1 MNKMTT
7 LIAAFGISMSAPAQS
22 YDKLWQE
29 AKAHVD
35 NDLSKSAIEVV
46 NKIQQKAVAEGNDA
60 QLLRA
65 MLTQRMLGAELS
77 ADSVA
82 PWLQRM
88 EVALAAETKPAM
100 QALWHVALAKCYEGT
115 NYGQVLVI
123 DGKALAYDALQQRAK
138 AHYEASLANP
148 DALADARVDNYLPLF
163 TTHEG
168 SACYHNDL
176 LHVVLND
183 YCESGV
189 TKQGDKQAWTEKVA
203 AFYKA
208 RHANDAALLLS
219 LRALEQRYENASVKG
234 RIEHNAYY
242 KALCQLT
249 DEYAGA
255 DSCVKIYEAMVA
267 LQANYMQED
276 GPYAAHNDSVL
287 MAQAEKGISISKK
300 GNAAN
305 ELRNFVARMTAPAVY
320 ADGLQRVCY
329 PGSQLALAF
338 RTRHLREAELRLT
351 RLPKSAAELH
361 AADNDALRALAK
373 KAGSG
378 ACTITRL
385 QLTGQTAPYAW
396 RTDSVRFEVPSV
408 PGVYYV
414 ELVGDGRVLEGST
427 MAVSSLSAVRFATPG
442 GKTRITMVD
451 SQTGRPVTGVQL
463 TAYRYDNRSNKLRQ
477 IRTYATDA
485 EGNVSLQT
493 DVNRYDATLYAATT
507 ATDAASPLFNI
518 NNIRYYDTQRQ
529 WAETRVQLY
538 TDRAIYRPG
547 QKVAF
552 SAVAFT
558 REGDVHRVRPA
569 LQLKATLRNANG
581 KVVDTLLVQT
591 DAFGTASGE
600 FNLPQ
605 ACLLGRFSIS
615 VDNRSVSGRN
625 YFRVEAYK
633 RPTFTATTQPVK
645 TAYALGDS
653 VTVEGEAKTYS
664 GVAVADARVQY
675 TVRRTA
681 WFFYNDDEMAP
692 QSGETT
698 TDAEGRFKLPVL
710 LESPENEADAAL
722 PRYNRYAYVVDYTVT
737 APNGETAQGSAT
749 LSVATRK
756 AWLEVSAPQTIY
768 RRQGAALPTFGIRQ
782 LNAQGENM
790 AAKGTFV
797 LRRGG
802 AEVARGAFVTSEP
815 LAISQLAQLPSAQY
829 TLSVQTAEAAA
840 DTVTFTL
847 LCDTDTT
854 PVVANQPFF
863 FYKETTND
871 GAAARMVVGS
881 TEKDACLFYD
891 VVAGNRVV
899 ESRRIMLNNELL
911 HLTFDYKEAYGDGAV
926 LCLAMVRHG
935 QLYEESVSVE
945 KPKPD
950 KRLLLHWTSFRSR
963 LTPGQ
968 QEEWRVQITR
978 PDGTPADAQMM
989 ACLYD
994 ASLDALVKNT
1004 WADYAVNFYRYL
1016 PSPLWQT
1023 NWTVRGLALYG
1034 VYDYKR
1040 LSVPDVQYSRWRND
1054 LFNYERVYELAGI
1067 RPRRMRT
1074 MAALEGRVLGCDG
1087 LRVSGRMRTM
1097 AALEVDKPMMM
1108 LAKANV
1114 ATDMYDAGAAE
1125 SASSNQKKEAAG
1137 GAPQPLQTAA
1147 PRTNF
1152 AETAYFRPALR
1163 TNSKGEVVMA
1173 FTLPES
1179 MTQWNFAALAHD
1191 RDMNHGRLDT
1201 TVVARKDFMVEPA
1214 LPRFLRQGDTTDLPV
1229 KVTNLSDKA
1238 VSATLTLTLGDAVN
1252 GQLHHKADAKVTL
1265 APGESQVYTFPY
1277 QAKGNEGVM
1286 VCRAMAQ
1293 GKGFADGEEHYLPV
1307 LTNEVQVTRTLPF
1320 SQTKAGVLTLRTD
1333 TLFNVEGASHRA
1345 LSVEVS
1351 SNPTWYAVTA
1361 LPALQGTDGCISAN
1375 DWATRFYA
1383 MAIGQ
1388 QVVRDNPE
1396 IKALASGSSTAEL
1409 DALAKLKAEGLT
1421 DLTPWLQQGT
1431 AEQERAEALR
1441 QMFDAELTAARMA
1454 TAIDKLKTLQ
1464 QADGAYSWYPGMGGN
1479 AYTTLEVAILL
1490 ARVEN
1495 LTSCQQ
1501 GHRQLAQAMDWLKQY
1516 IAGVVR
1522 EMKRAEKETGHKV
1535 LPGELTMRYLY
1546 LLTLTGDK
1554 LDDNASYLVA
1564 RAALQNQEFTM
1575 YGKAVA
1581 VQVMAHYG
1589 KKAEAELL
1597 LKSLLEHTVTK
1608 DSMGRWFDTPRA
1620 EWSWRSYR
1628 IPTQC
1633 MAIEALHTLGH
1644 EMAADEMRLWLL
1656 QAKRT
1661 QMWET
1666 SRASADAV
1674 YALLATGG
1682 KQQGVM
1688 PLAEKTPVYYTLYN
1702 HNKVVGFN
1710 AKSQSSMPQTVGYFK
1725 QTYTDVSATGATTVR
1740 LDKRTEGLSWGS
1752 VYATFSAPASHVPT
1766 EGKGLLLTRKFEV
1779 KRAGEWVAVNGTTTL
1794 TKGDRVRQ
1802 VFTITADRDYDF
1814 VALSASRPA
1823 CLQPAQPLSGYAW
1836 NMALPAYR
1844 AVHDAT
1850 TDYFVE
1856 KVRKGTHQFAEEL
1869 FVDRTGQFATGVA
1882 TVSCVYAPEF
1892 CGTAGEVK
1900 LITH

>member
-7 LIAAFGISMSAPAQS
+7 LIAAFGISMGASAQS

-35 NDLSKSAIEVV
+35 NDLPKSAIEVV

-60 QLLRA
+60 QLLRV

-88 EVALAAETKPAM
+88 EAALAAETKPAM

-123 DGKALAYDALQQRAK
+123 DGKTLAYDALQQRAK
-138 AHYEASLANP
+138 AHYEASLTNL

-163 TTHEG
+163 TKHEG

-189 TKQGDKQAWTEKVA
+189 TKQGDKQAWTEKIA

-219 LRALEQRYENASVKG
+219 LRALQQRYENASVKG

-255 DSCVKIYEAMVA
+255 GSCVKIYEVMVA

-287 MAQAEKGISISKK
+287 MAQAEKGISLSKK
-300 GNAAN
+300 GNVAN

-329 PGSQLALAF
+329 PGSQLTLAF
-338 RTRHLREAELRLT
+338 RTRHLREAELRVT

-361 AADNDALRALAK
+361 AADNDALKALAK
-373 KAGSG
+373 KAGSD

-396 RTDSVRFEVPSV
+396 RTDSVRFEVPNV
-408 PGVYYV
+408 PGIYYV
-414 ELVGDGRVLEGST
+414 ELVGDGKVLEGST

-493 DVNRYDATLYAATT
+493 DVNHYDATLYAATT

-518 NNIRYYDTQRQ
+518 NDIRYYDTQRQ

-547 QKVAF
+547 QRVAF

-600 FNLPQ
+600 FALPQ
-605 ACLLGRFSIS
+605 ACLPGRFSIS

-645 TAYALGDS
+645 AAYALGDS

-749 LSVATRK
+749 LNVATRK

-802 AEVARGAFVTSEP
+802 AEIARGAFDTNEP

-847 LCDTDTT
+847 LRDTDTT

-863 FYKETTND
+863 FYKETAND
-871 GAAARMVVGS
+871 GAVARIVVGS

-1004 WADYAVNFYRYL
+1004 WANYAVNFYRNL

-1054 LFNYERVYELAGI
+1054 LFNYERVYDLAGI
-1067 RPRRMRT
+1067 RPR
-1074 MAALEGRVLGCDG
+1074 
-1087 LRVSGRMRTM
+1087 RMRTM

-1163 TNSKGEVVMA
+1163 TNSQGEVVMA

-1265 APGESQVYTFPY
+1265 APGESRVYTFPY

-1421 DLTPWLQQGT
+1421 DLTPWLQQGA

-1464 QADGAYSWYPGMGGN
+1464 QADGAFSWYPGMGGN

-1501 GHRQLAQAMDWLKQY
+1501 GHRQLAQAVDWLKQY

-1522 EMKRAEKETGHKV
+1522 EMKRVEKETGHKV

-1564 RAALQNQEFTM
+1564 RAALQNKEFTM

-1725 QTYTDVSATGATTVR
+1725 QTYTDASATGATTVR
-1740 LDKRTEGLSWGS
+1740 LDKRADGLSWGS

-1779 KRAGEWVAVNGTTTL
+1779 KRAGEWVTVNGTTTL
-1794 TKGDRVRQ
+1794 AKGDRVRQ

-1844 AVHDAT
+1844 AVHDAA

>member
-7 LIAAFGISMSAPAQS
+7 LIAAFGISMGAPAQS

-35 NDLSKSAIEVV
+35 NDLPKSAIEVV
-46 NKIQQKAVAEGNDA
+46 NKIQQKAVTEGNDA

-123 DGKALAYDALQQRAK
+123 DGNTLTHDAQQQRAK
-138 AHYEASLANP
+138 THYEASLTNL

-189 TKQGDKQAWTEKVA
+189 TKQGDKQAWTEKIA

-208 RHANDAALLLS
+208 RHSNDAALLLS

-255 DSCVKIYEAMVA
+255 GSCVKIYEAMVT
-267 LQANYMQED
+267 LQANYVQDD

-287 MAQAEKGISISKK
+287 MAQAEKGISLSKK

-305 ELRNFVARMTAPAVY
+305 ELRNFVARMTAPAVC

-338 RTRHLREAELRLT
+338 RTRHLRVAELRLT

-361 AADNDALRALAK
+361 AADNDALKALAK
-373 KAGSG
+373 KAGSD
-378 ACTITRL
+378 ACTIARL

-396 RTDSVRFEVPSV
+396 RTDSVRFEVPNV

-463 TAYRYDNRSNKLRQ
+463 TAYRYDNRSHKLRQ

-493 DVNRYDATLYAATT
+493 DVNHYDATLYAATT

-600 FNLPQ
+600 FKLSQTCLP
-605 ACLLGRFSIS
+605 GRFSIS

-645 TAYALGDS
+645 AAYALGDS

-749 LSVATRK
+749 LNVATRK

-790 AAKGTFV
+790 PAKGTFV

-802 AEVARGAFVTSEP
+802 AEVARGAFDTNEP
-815 LAISQLAQLPSAQY
+815 LVISQLAQLPSAQY

-847 LCDTDTT
+847 LRDTDTT

-863 FYKETTND
+863 FYKETAND
-871 GAAARMVVGS
+871 GAAARIVVGS

-899 ESRRIMLNNELL
+899 ESRRIMFNNELL

-945 KPKPD
+945 RPKPD

-1054 LFNYERVYELAGI
+1054 LFNYERVYELADI
-1067 RPRRMRT
+1067 RPR
-1074 MAALEGRVLGCDG
+1074 
-1087 LRVSGRMRTM
+1087 RMRTM

-1229 KVTNLSDKA
+1229 KVTNLSGKA

-1252 GQLHHKADAKVTL
+1252 GQLHHKADAKVML
-1265 APGESQVYTFPY
+1265 APGESRVYTFPY
-1277 QAKGNEGVM
+1277 QAKGDEGVM

-1383 MAIGQ
+1383 LAIGQ
-1388 QVVRDNPE
+1388 QVVHDNPE
-1396 IKALASGSSTAEL
+1396 IKALASGGSTAEL

-1441 QMFDAELTAARMA
+1441 QMFDAELTAARMT

-1522 EMKRAEKETGHKV
+1522 EMKRVEKETGHKV
-1535 LPGELTMRYLY
+1535 LPGELAMRYLY

-1564 RAALQNQEFTM
+1564 RAALQNQKFTM
-1575 YGKAVA
+1575 YGKAMA

-1725 QTYTDVSATGATTVR
+1725 QTYTDASATGATTVR
-1740 LDKRTEGLSWGS
+1740 LDKRTDGLSWGS
-1752 VYATFSAPASHVPT
+1752 VYATFSAPASRVLT

-1779 KRAGEWVAVNGTTTL
+1779 KRAGEWVAVNGTTAL
-1794 TKGDRVRQ
+1794 AKGDRVRQ

-1900 LITH
+1900 LIAH

>member
-1 MNKMTT
+1 MNKITT
-7 LIAAFGISMSAPAQS
+7 LIAAFGISMGASAQS

-35 NDLSKSAIEVV
+35 NDLPKSAIEVV

-60 QLLRA
+60 QLLRV

-88 EVALAAETKPAM
+88 EAALAAETKPAM

-123 DGKALAYDALQQRAK
+123 DGNTLAYDALQQRAK
-138 AHYEASLANP
+138 THYEASLANP
-148 DALADARVDNYLPLF
+148 EALADARVDNYLPLF

-189 TKQGDKQAWTEKVA
+189 TKQGDKLAWTEKVA

-249 DEYAGA
+249 DEYAGVG
-255 DSCVKIYEAMVA
+255 SCVKVYEAMVA
-267 LQANYMQED
+267 LQANYVQEY

-287 MAQAEKGISISKK
+287 VAQAEKGISLSKK
-300 GNAAN
+300 GTAAN

-338 RTRHLREAELRLT
+338 RTRHLREAELRVT

-361 AADNDALRALAK
+361 AADNDALKALAK
-373 KAGSG
+373 KAGSD

-396 RTDSVRFEVPSV
+396 RTDSVRFEVPNV

-463 TAYRYDNRSNKLRQ
+463 TAYRYDNRSHKLRQ
-477 IRTYATDA
+477 IRTYATDV
-485 EGNVSLQT
+485 EGNVSVQT

-518 NNIRYYDTQRQ
+518 NNIRYYDTRQQR
-529 WAETRVQLY
+529 AETRVQLY

-552 SAVAFT
+552 SALAFT
-558 REGDVHRVRPA
+558 RQGDVHQVQSA

-600 FNLPQ
+600 FALPQ
-605 ACLLGRFSIS
+605 ACLPGRFSIS
-615 VDNRSVSGRN
+615 VDNGSVSGRN

-633 RPTFTATTQPVK
+633 RPTFTATTQPVRA
-645 TAYALGDS
+645 AYALGDS

-681 WFFYNDDEMAP
+681 WFFYNDDEMTP

-722 PRYNRYAYVVDYTVT
+722 PRYNRYAYVVDYTVA

-756 AWLEVSAPQTIY
+756 AWLEVSAPQIIY

-802 AEVARGAFVTSEP
+802 AEVVRGAFDTNEP

-847 LCDTDTT
+847 LRDTDTT

-863 FYKETTND
+863 FYKETVND

-891 VVAGNRVV
+891 VVTGNRVV

-926 LCLAMVRHG
+926 LCLAVVRHG
-935 QLYEESVSVE
+935 QLYKESVSVE

-994 ASLDALVKNT
+994 ASLDALAKST

-1023 NWTVRGLALYG
+1023 NWNVHSMALYG

-1040 LSVPDVQYSRWRND
+1040 LSVPDVQYSRWRSD

-1074 MAALEGRVLGCDG
+1074 MTTLAVADTV
-1087 LRVSGRMRTM
+1087 
-1097 AALEVDKPMMM
+1097 MMS
-1108 LAKANV
+1108 AKANV

-1125 SASSNQKKEAAG
+1125 SASNNQKNEAAG
-1137 GAPQPLQTAA
+1137 GAPQPLQTAV

-1191 RDMNHGRLDT
+1191 RDMNHGWLDT

-1229 KVTNLSDKA
+1229 KVTNLSGKA
-1238 VSATLTLTLGDAVN
+1238 VSATLTLTLGDALN

-1265 APGESQVYTFPY
+1265 APGESRVYTFPY

-1293 GKGFADGEEHYLPV
+1293 GKDFADGEEHYLPV

-1361 LPALQGTDGCISAN
+1361 LPALQGTDDCISAN
-1375 DWATRFYA
+1375 DWVTRFYA

-1409 DALAKLKAEGLT
+1409 DALTKLKAEGLT

-1479 AYTTLEVAILL
+1479 VYTTLEVATLL

-1516 IAGVVR
+1516 MASVAR
-1522 EMKRAEKETGHKV
+1522 EMKRVEKESGHKV
-1535 LPGELTMRYLY
+1535 VPGELAMRYLY
-1546 LLTLTGDK
+1546 LLTLTGDR

-1564 RAALQNQEFTM
+1564 RATLLNKELTM

-1589 KKAEAELL
+1589 KKAEAELA

-1725 QTYTDVSATGATTVR
+1725 QTYTDASATGATTVR
-1740 LDKRTEGLSWGS
+1740 LDKRTDGLSWGS
-1752 VYATFSAPASHVPT
+1752 VYATFSALASRVST

-1814 VALSASRPA
+1814 VALTASRPA

-1844 AVHDAT
+1844 AVHDAA

-1856 KVRKGTHQFAEEL
+1856 KLRKGTHQFAEEL

>member
-1 MNKMTT
+1 MNKITT
-7 LIAAFGISMSAPAQS
+7 LIAAFGISMGASAQS

-35 NDLSKSAIEVV
+35 NDLPKSAIEVV

-60 QLLRA
+60 QLLRV

-82 PWLQRM
+82 PCLQRM
-88 EVALAAETKPAM
+88 EAALAAETKPAM

-123 DGKALAYDALQQRAK
+123 DGNTLAYDALQQRAK
-138 AHYEASLANP
+138 AHYEASLANL

-163 TTHEG
+163 AKHEG

-189 TKQGDKQAWTEKVA
+189 TKQGDKQAWTEKIA

-267 LQANYMQED
+267 LQANYVQDD
-276 GPYAAHNDSVL
+276 GPYAAHNDRVL
-287 MAQAEKGISISKK
+287 MAQAEKGISLSKK
-300 GNAAN
+300 GNVAN
-305 ELRNFVARMTAPAVY
+305 ELRNFVARMTTPAVS

-329 PGSQLALAF
+329 PGSQLTLAF
-338 RTRHLREAELRLT
+338 RTRHLREAELRVT

-361 AADNDALRALAK
+361 AADNDVLKALAK

-385 QLTGQTAPYAW
+385 QLTGQAAPYAW
-396 RTDSVRFEVPSV
+396 RTDSVRFEVPNV

-414 ELVGDGRVLEGST
+414 ELVGDGKVLEGST

-463 TAYRYDNRSNKLRQ
+463 TAYRYDNRSCKLRQ

-507 ATDAASPLFNI
+507 ATDAASPLFSI

-605 ACLLGRFSIS
+605 ACLPGRFSIS

-749 LSVATRK
+749 LNVATRK

-802 AEVARGAFVTSEP
+802 AEVARGAFDTNEP

-829 TLSVQTAEAAA
+829 TLSVQSAEAAA

-847 LCDTDTT
+847 LRDTDTT

-863 FYKETTND
+863 FYKETAND
-871 GAAARMVVGS
+871 GAAARIVVGS

-891 VVAGNRVV
+891 VVAGNRVM

-945 KPKPD
+945 RPKPD

-1023 NWTVRGLALYG
+1023 NWTVHGLALYG

-1054 LFNYERVYELAGI
+1054 LFNYERVYDLAGI
-1067 RPRRMRT
+1067 RPR
-1074 MAALEGRVLGCDG
+1074 
-1087 LRVSGRMRTM
+1087 RMRTM

-1137 GAPQPLQTAA
+1137 SAPQPLQTAA

-1388 QVVRDNPE
+1388 QVVHDNPE
-1396 IKALASGSSTAEL
+1396 IKALASGGSTAEL

-1421 DLTPWLQQGT
+1421 DLTPWLQQST

-1479 AYTTLEVAILL
+1479 AYTTLEVATLL

-1501 GHRQLAQAMDWLKQY
+1501 GHRQLVQAMDWLKRY
-1516 IAGVVR
+1516 MAGVVR
-1522 EMKRAEKETGHKV
+1522 EMKRVEKETGHKV
-1535 LPGELTMRYLY
+1535 LPGELAMRYLY

-1644 EMAADEMRLWLL
+1644 DKAADEMRLWLL

-1674 YALLATGG
+1674 YALFATGG

-1725 QTYTDVSATGATTVR
+1725 QTYTDASATGATTVR
-1740 LDKRTEGLSWGS
+1740 LDKRTDGLSWGS
-1752 VYATFSAPASHVPT
+1752 VYATFSATASCVPT
-1766 EGKGLLLTRKFEV
+1766 EGKGLLLTRNFEV
-1779 KRAGEWVAVNGTTTL
+1779 KRGGEWVAVNGTTTL
-1794 TKGDRVRQ
+1794 AKGDRVRQ
-1802 VFTITADRDYDF
+1802 VFTLTADRDYDF
-1814 VALSASRPA
+1814 VALTASRPA

-1856 KVRKGTHQFAEEL
+1856 KVRKGTHQFAEES

-1900 LITH
+1900 LIAH

>member
-1 MNKMTT
+1 MNKIAT
-7 LIAAFGISMSAPAQS
+7 LIAAFGISMGAPAQS

-35 NDLSKSAIEVV
+35 NDLPKSAIEVV
-46 NKIQQKAVAEGNDA
+46 NKIQQKAVAEGNDV
-60 QLLRA
+60 QLLRV

-123 DGKALAYDALQQRAK
+123 DGNTLAYDALQQRAK
-138 AHYEASLANP
+138 AHYEASLANL

-163 TTHEG
+163 TKHEG

-189 TKQGDKQAWTEKVA
+189 TKQGNKLAWTEKIA

-255 DSCVKIYEAMVA
+255 GSCVKIYEAMVA
-267 LQANYMQED
+267 LQANYVQDD

-287 MAQAEKGISISKK
+287 MAQAEKGISLSKK

-305 ELRNFVARMTAPAVY
+305 ELRNFVARMTAPAVC

-338 RTRHLREAELRLT
+338 RTRHLRVAELRVT

-361 AADNDALRALAK
+361 AADNDALKALAK
-373 KAGSG
+373 KAGSD

-396 RTDSVRFEVPSV
+396 RTDSVRFEVPNV

-463 TAYRYDNRSNKLRQ
+463 TAYRYDNRSCKLRQ

-538 TDRAIYRPG
+538 IDRAIYRPG

-552 SAVAFT
+552 SAVTFT

-605 ACLLGRFSIS
+605 ACLPGRFSIS
-615 VDNRSVSGRN
+615 VDNRSVSGRT

-645 TAYALGDS
+645 AAYALGDS

-749 LSVATRK
+749 LNVATRK

-802 AEVARGAFVTSEP
+802 AEVARGAFDTNEP
-815 LAISQLAQLPSAQY
+815 LVISQLAQLPSAQY

-847 LCDTDTT
+847 LRDTDTT

-863 FYKETTND
+863 FYKETAND

-994 ASLDALVKNT
+994 ASLDALAKST
-1004 WADYAVNFYRYL
+1004 WPDYAVNFYRYL
-1016 PSPLWQT
+1016 PSLLWQT
-1023 NWTVRGLALYG
+1023 NWNVRGLALYG

-1054 LFNYERVYELAGI
+1054 LFNYERVYDLAGI
-1067 RPRRMRT
+1067 RPR
-1074 MAALEGRVLGCDG
+1074 
-1087 LRVSGRMRTM
+1087 RMRTM

-1307 LTNEVQVTRTLPF
+1307 LANEVQVTRTLPF

-1388 QVVRDNPE
+1388 QVVHDNPE

-1522 EMKRAEKETGHKV
+1522 EMKRVEKETGHKV

-1564 RAALQNQEFTM
+1564 RATLLNKELTM

-1589 KKAEAELL
+1589 KKAEAELA
-1597 LKSLLEHTVTK
+1597 LKSLLEHTVTREN
-1608 DSMGRWFDTPRA
+1608 MGRWFDTPRA

-1644 EMAADEMRLWLL
+1644 DKAADEMRLWLL

-1725 QTYTDVSATGATTVR
+1725 QTYTDASATGATTVR
-1740 LDKRTEGLSWGS
+1740 LDKRTDGLSWGS
-1752 VYATFSAPASHVPT
+1752 VYATFSAPASRVPT

-1779 KRAGEWVAVNGTTTL
+1779 KRGGEWVAVNGTTTL
-1794 TKGDRVRQ
+1794 AKGDRVRQ
-1802 VFTITADRDYDF
+1802 VFTLTADRDYDF

>member
-1 MNKMTT
+1 MNKITT
-7 LIAAFGISMSAPAQS
+7 LIAAFGISMGASAQS

-35 NDLSKSAIEVV
+35 NDLPKSAIEVV
-46 NKIQQKAVAEGNDA
+46 NKIQQKAVVEGNDA

-88 EVALAAETKPAM
+88 EVVLAAETKPAM

-123 DGKALAYDALQQRAK
+123 DGKTLAYDALQQRAK

-189 TKQGDKQAWTEKVA
+189 TKQGDKQAWTEKIA

-219 LRALEQRYENASVKG
+219 LRALQQRYENASVKG

-255 DSCVKIYEAMVA
+255 GSCVKIYEAMVA
-267 LQANYMQED
+267 LQANYVQDD

-287 MAQAEKGISISKK
+287 MAQAEKGISLSKK

-320 ADGLQRVCY
+320 ADGLQHVCY

-338 RTRHLREAELRLT
+338 RTRHLREAELRVT

-361 AADNDALRALAK
+361 AADNDALKALAK
-373 KAGSG
+373 KAGSD

-396 RTDSVRFEVPSV
+396 RTDSVRFEVLNV

-414 ELVGDGRVLEGST
+414 ELVGDGRVLESST
-427 MAVSSLSAVRFATPG
+427 MAVSSLSAVCFATPG

-463 TAYRYDNRSNKLRQ
+463 TAYRYDNRSHKLRQ

-600 FNLPQ
+600 FALPQ
-605 ACLLGRFSIS
+605 TCLPGRFSIS
-615 VDNRSVSGRN
+615 VDSRSVSGRN

-710 LESPENEADAAL
+710 LESPENETNAAL

-749 LSVATRK
+749 LNVATRK

-797 LRRGG
+797 LRKGG
-802 AEVARGAFVTSEP
+802 AEVARGAFDTNEP

-847 LCDTDTT
+847 LRDTDTT

-863 FYKETTND
+863 FYKETAND

-1004 WADYAVNFYRYL
+1004 WADYAVNFYRNL

-1023 NWTVRGLALYG
+1023 NWTVHSLALYG

-1040 LSVPDVQYSRWRND
+1040 LSVPDVQYSRWRSD
-1054 LFNYERVYELAGI
+1054 LFNYERVYDLAGI
-1067 RPRRMRT
+1067 RPR
-1074 MAALEGRVLGCDG
+1074 
-1087 LRVSGRMRTM
+1087 RMRTM

-1137 GAPQPLQTAA
+1137 GASQPLQTAV

-1179 MTQWNFAALAHD
+1179 MTQWNFVALAHD

-1265 APGESQVYTFPY
+1265 APGESRVYTFPY
-1277 QAKGNEGVM
+1277 QAKGDEGVM

-1383 MAIGQ
+1383 LAIGQ
-1388 QVVRDNPE
+1388 QVVHDNPE
-1396 IKALASGSSTAEL
+1396 IKALASCSSTAEL

-1421 DLTPWLQQGT
+1421 DLTPWLQQGA

-1454 TAIDKLKTLQ
+1454 TAIDKLRTLQ

-1522 EMKRAEKETGHKV
+1522 EMKRVEKETGHKV
-1535 LPGELTMRYLY
+1535 LPGELAMRYLY

-1564 RAALQNQEFTM
+1564 RAALQNKEFTM

-1633 MAIEALHTLGH
+1633 MAIEALHALGH

-1725 QTYTDVSATGATTVR
+1725 QTYTDASATGATTVR
-1740 LDKRTEGLSWGS
+1740 LDKRTDGLSWGS
-1752 VYATFSAPASHVPT
+1752 AYATFSAPASHVPT

-1794 TKGDRVRQ
+1794 AKGDRVRQ

-1844 AVHDAT
+1844 AVHDAA

>member
-1 MNKMTT
+1 MNKIAT
-7 LIAAFGISMSAPAQS
+7 LIAAFGISMGAPAQS

-35 NDLSKSAIEVV
+35 NDLLKSAIEVV

-60 QLLRA
+60 QLLRV
-65 MLTQRMLGAELS
+65 MLTQRMLGVELS
-77 ADSVA
+77 VDSVA

-88 EVALAAETKPAM
+88 EAALAAETKPAM

-115 NYGQVLVI
+115 SYGQVLVI
-123 DGKALAYDALQQRAK
+123 DGNTLAYDAQQQRAK
-138 AHYEASLANP
+138 THYEASLTNL
-148 DALADARVDNYLPLF
+148 DALADARVNDYLPLF

-168 SACYHNDL
+168 SVCYHNDL

-189 TKQGDKQAWTEKVA
+189 TKQGDKLAWTEKIA

-219 LRALEQRYENASVKG
+219 LRALQQRYENASVKG

-255 DSCVKIYEAMVA
+255 GSCVKIYEAMVA
-267 LQANYMQED
+267 LQANYVQDD

-287 MAQAEKGISISKK
+287 VAQAEKGISLSKK

-338 RTRHLREAELRLT
+338 RTRHLREAELRVT

-361 AADNDALRALAK
+361 AADNDVLKALAK

-385 QLTGQTAPYAW
+385 QLTGQAAPYAW
-396 RTDSVRFEVPSV
+396 RTDSVRFEVPNV

-427 MAVSSLSAVRFATPG
+427 MAVSSLSAVRFAAPG

-493 DVNRYDATLYAATT
+493 DVNHYDATLYAATT

-605 ACLLGRFSIS
+605 TCLPGRFSIS

-653 VTVEGEAKTYS
+653 VTVEGEVKTYS

-710 LESPENEADAAL
+710 LESPEDEADAAL
-722 PRYNRYAYVVDYTVT
+722 PRYNRYAYVVDYTMT

-749 LSVATRK
+749 LNVATRK

-768 RRQGAALPTFGIRQ
+768 RRQGAALPTFDIHQ

-802 AEVARGAFVTSEP
+802 AEVARGVFDTNEP

-847 LCDTDTT
+847 LRDTDTT

-863 FYKETTND
+863 FYKETVND

-950 KRLLLHWTSFRSR
+950 KRLLLRWTSFRSR

-1004 WADYAVNFYRYL
+1004 WADYAVSFYRYL

-1023 NWTVRGLALYG
+1023 NWTVHNMALYG

-1054 LFNYERVYELAGI
+1054 LFNYERVYDLAGI

-1074 MAALEGRVLGCDG
+1074 M
-1087 LRVSGRMRTM
+1087 TT
-1097 AALEVDKPMMM
+1097 LEVDKPMMM

-1114 ATDMYDAGAAE
+1114 ATDMYDAGTAE

-1252 GQLHHKADAKVTL
+1252 GQQYHKADAKVTL
-1265 APGESQVYTFPY
+1265 APGESRVYTFPY

-1383 MAIGQ
+1383 LAIGQ
-1388 QVVRDNPE
+1388 QVVHDNPE

-1441 QMFDAELTAARMA
+1441 QMFDVELTAARMA
-1454 TAIDKLKTLQ
+1454 TAIDKLRTLQ
-1464 QADGAYSWYPGMGGN
+1464 QPDGAYSWYPGMGGN

-1535 LPGELTMRYLY
+1535 LPGELAMRYLY

-1608 DSMGRWFDTPRA
+1608 DSMGRCFDTSRA

-1740 LDKRTEGLSWGS
+1740 LDKRTDGLSWGS
-1752 VYATFSAPASHVPT
+1752 VYATFSAPASRVPT

-1779 KRAGEWVAVNGTTTL
+1779 KRGGEWVAVNGTTAL
-1794 TKGDRVRQ
+1794 AKGDRVRQ

-1882 TVSCVYAPEF
+1882 TVGCVYAPEF

>member
-7 LIAAFGISMSAPAQS
+7 LIAAFGISMGAPAQS

-35 NDLSKSAIEVV
+35 NDLPKSAIEVV

-60 QLLRA
+60 QLLRV

-88 EVALAAETKPAM
+88 EAALAAETKPAM

-123 DGKALAYDALQQRAK
+123 DGKTLAYDALQQRAMT
-138 AHYEASLANP
+138 HYEASLTNL

-163 TTHEG
+163 TKHEG

-189 TKQGDKQAWTEKVA
+189 TKQGNKLAWTEKIA

-208 RHANDAALLLS
+208 CHANDAALLLS

-234 RIEHNAYY
+234 SIEHNAYY

-255 DSCVKIYEAMVA
+255 GSCVKIYEAMVA

-287 MAQAEKGISISKK
+287 VAQAEKGISLSKK

-338 RTRHLREAELRLT
+338 RTRHLREAELRVT

-361 AADNDALRALAK
+361 AADNDALKALAK
-373 KAGSG
+373 KAGSA

-385 QLTGQTAPYAW
+385 QLSGQTAPYAW
-396 RTDSVRFEVPSV
+396 RTDSVRFEVPNV

-414 ELVGDGRVLEGST
+414 ELVGDGKVLEGST

-463 TAYRYDNRSNKLRQ
+463 TAYRYDNRSHKLRQ

-538 TDRAIYRPG
+538 TDRVIYRPG

-552 SAVAFT
+552 SAVTFT

-605 ACLLGRFSIS
+605 ACLPGRFSIS

-645 TAYALGDS
+645 AAYALGDS

-698 TDAEGRFKLPVL
+698 TDAEGRFKLPVS

-749 LSVATRK
+749 LNVATRK

-790 AAKGTFV
+790 AAMGTFV
-797 LRRGG
+797 LRKGG
-802 AEVARGAFVTSEP
+802 EEVARGVFDTNEP

-847 LCDTDTT
+847 LRDTDTT
-854 PVVANQPFF
+854 PVVASQPFF
-863 FYKETTND
+863 FYKETAND

-1004 WADYAVNFYRYL
+1004 WADYAVSFYRYL

-1023 NWTVRGLALYG
+1023 NWTVHSLALYG

-1040 LSVPDVQYSRWRND
+1040 LSVPDVQYSCWRND
-1054 LFNYERVYELAGI
+1054 LFNYERVYDLAGI
-1067 RPRRMRT
+1067 RPR
-1074 MAALEGRVLGCDG
+1074 
-1087 LRVSGRMRTM
+1087 RMRTM

-1114 ATDMYDAGAAE
+1114 ATDMYDAGVAE
-1125 SASSNQKKEAAG
+1125 SASNNQKKEAAG

-1229 KVTNLSDKA
+1229 KVTNLSGKA

-1265 APGESQVYTFPY
+1265 APGESRVYTFPY

-1383 MAIGQ
+1383 LAIGQ
-1388 QVVRDNPE
+1388 QVVHDNPE
-1396 IKALASGSSTAEL
+1396 IKALASGGSTAEL

-1421 DLTPWLQQGT
+1421 DFTPWLQQGA

-1441 QMFDAELTAARMA
+1441 QMFDVELTAARMA

-1522 EMKRAEKETGHKV
+1522 EMKRVEKETGHKV
-1535 LPGELTMRYLY
+1535 LPGELAMRYLY

-1589 KKAEAELL
+1589 KKAEAELA

-1608 DSMGRWFDTPRA
+1608 ENMGRWFDTPRA

-1710 AKSQSSMPQTVGYFK
+1710 AKSQNSMPQTVGYFK
-1725 QTYTDVSATGATTVR
+1725 QTYTDASATGATTVR
-1740 LDKRTEGLSWGS
+1740 LDKRTDGLSWGS
-1752 VYATFSAPASHVPT
+1752 VYATFSAPASHVST

>member
-1 MNKMTT
+1 MNKITT
-7 LIAAFGISMSAPAQS
+7 LIAAFGISMGAPAQS

-35 NDLSKSAIEVV
+35 NDLPKSAIEVM
-46 NKIQQKAVAEGNDA
+46 NKIQQKAVAEGNDV
-60 QLLRA
+60 QLLRV

-88 EVALAAETKPAM
+88 EAALVAETKPAM

-123 DGKALAYDALQQRAK
+123 DGNTLAYDALQQRAK
-138 AHYEASLANP
+138 AHYEASLTNS
-148 DALADARVDNYLPLF
+148 DALADARVNDYLPLF

-189 TKQGDKQAWTEKVA
+189 TKQGDKQAWTEKIA

-255 DSCVKIYEAMVA
+255 GSCVKIYEAMVA
-267 LQANYMQED
+267 LQANYVQDD

-287 MAQAEKGISISKK
+287 MAQAEKGISLSKK
-300 GNAAN
+300 GQAAN
-305 ELRNFVARMTAPAVY
+305 ELRNFVARMTAPAVC

-338 RTRHLREAELRLT
+338 RTRHLRVAELRVT

-361 AADNDALRALAK
+361 AADNDALKALAK
-373 KAGSG
+373 KAGSD

-396 RTDSVRFEVPSV
+396 RTDSVRFEVPNV

-414 ELVGDGRVLEGST
+414 ELVGDGRVLESST

-463 TAYRYDNRSNKLRQ
+463 TAYCYDNRSHKLRQ

-493 DVNRYDATLYAATT
+493 DVSRYDATLYAATT

-529 WAETRVQLY
+529 WAETHVQLY
-538 TDRAIYRPG
+538 TDRVIYRPG

-552 SAVAFT
+552 SVVAFT

-605 ACLLGRFSIS
+605 ACLPGRFSIS

-645 TAYALGDS
+645 AAYALGDS

-681 WFFYNDDEMAP
+681 WFFYNDDEMTP

-698 TDAEGRFKLPVL
+698 TDAEGRFKLSVL

-768 RRQGAALPTFGIRQ
+768 RRQGAALPTFDIRQ

-802 AEVARGAFVTSEP
+802 AEVARGAFDTNEP

-840 DTVTFTL
+840 DTVSFTL
-847 LCDTDTT
+847 LRDTDTT

-863 FYKETTND
+863 FYKETAND

-935 QLYEESVSVE
+935 QLYKESVSLE

-994 ASLDALVKNT
+994 ASLDALVKST

-1023 NWTVRGLALYG
+1023 NWNVHSMALYG

-1040 LSVPDVQYSRWRND
+1040 LSVPDVQYSRWRSD

-1074 MAALEGRVLGCDG
+1074 MTTLAVAEPV
-1087 LRVSGRMRTM
+1087 
-1097 AALEVDKPMMM
+1097 MMS
-1108 LAKANV
+1108 AKVNV

-1125 SASSNQKKEAAG
+1125 SASNNQKKEAAG
-1137 GAPQPLQTAA
+1137 GAPQPLQTAV

-1163 TNSKGEVVMA
+1163 TNNKGEVVMA

-1201 TVVARKDFMVEPA
+1201 MVVARKDFMVEPA

-1229 KVTNLSDKA
+1229 KVTNLSGKA

-1265 APGESQVYTFPY
+1265 APGESRVYTFPY

-1293 GKGFADGEEHYLPV
+1293 GRGFADGEEHYLPV

-1333 TLFNVEGASHRA
+1333 TLFNVEEASHRA

-1388 QVVRDNPE
+1388 QVVHDNPE

-1495 LTSCQQ
+1495 LTGCQQ

-1564 RAALQNQEFTM
+1564 RAALQNKEFTM

-1589 KKAEAELL
+1589 KKVEAELL

-1633 MAIEALHTLGH
+1633 MAIEALHALGH

-1674 YALLATGG
+1674 YALLATGV

-1740 LDKRTEGLSWGS
+1740 LDKRTDGLSWGS

-1779 KRAGEWVAVNGTTTL
+1779 KRGGEWVAVNGTTTL

>member
-1 MNKMTT
+1 MTT
-7 LIAAFGISMSAPAQS
+7 LIAAFGISMGAPAQS

-29 AKAHVD
+29 AKARVD
-35 NDLSKSAIEVV
+35 NDLPKSAIEVV

-60 QLLRA
+60 QLLRV

-82 PWLQRM
+82 PCLQRM
-88 EVALAAETKPAM
+88 EAALASETKPAM

-123 DGKALAYDALQQRAK
+123 DGNTLTHDAQQQRAK
-138 AHYEASLANP
+138 THYEASLTNP
-148 DALADARVDNYLPLF
+148 DALADARVNDYLPLF
-163 TTHEG
+163 TKHEG

-183 YCESGV
+183 YYESGV
-189 TKQGDKQAWTEKVA
+189 TKQGDKLAWTEKIA

-208 RHANDAALLLS
+208 HHANDAALLLS

-234 RIEHNAYY
+234 SIEHNAYY

-255 DSCVKIYEAMVA
+255 GSCVKIYEAMVA
-267 LQANYMQED
+267 LQANYVQDD

-287 MAQAEKGISISKK
+287 MAQAEKGISLSKK

-338 RTRHLREAELRLT
+338 RTRHLRVAELRVT

-361 AADNDALRALAK
+361 AADNDALKALAK

-396 RTDSVRFEVPSV
+396 RTDSVRFEVPNV

-414 ELVGDGRVLEGST
+414 ELVGDGRVLESST

-477 IRTYATDA
+477 IRTYDTDA

-493 DVNRYDATLYAATT
+493 DVNHYDATLYAATT
-507 ATDAASPLFNI
+507 ATDAASTLFNI

-605 ACLLGRFSIS
+605 ACLPGRFSIS

-710 LESPENEADAAL
+710 LESPENEADTAL

-737 APNGETAQGSAT
+737 APNGETAQGSTT
-749 LSVATRK
+749 LNVATRK
-756 AWLEVSAPQTIY
+756 AWLEVSAPQTVY
-768 RRQGAALPTFGIRQ
+768 RRQGVALPTFGIRQ

-802 AEVARGAFVTSEP
+802 AEVARGAFDTNEP

-847 LCDTDTT
+847 LRDTDTT

-863 FYKETTND
+863 FYKETAND

-935 QLYEESVSVE
+935 QLYKESVSVE

-994 ASLDALVKNT
+994 ASLDALAKST

-1023 NWTVRGLALYG
+1023 NWAVHSMALYG

-1040 LSVPDVQYSRWRND
+1040 LSVPDVQYSRWRSD

-1074 MAALEGRVLGCDG
+1074 MTTLAVADTV
-1087 LRVSGRMRTM
+1087 
-1097 AALEVDKPMMM
+1097 MMS
-1108 LAKANV
+1108 AKANV

-1125 SASSNQKKEAAG
+1125 SASNNQKNEAAG

-1152 AETAYFRPALR
+1152 AETAYFRPALC

-1229 KVTNLSDKA
+1229 KVTNLSGKA

-1252 GQLHHKADAKVTL
+1252 GQQHHKADVKVTL

-1421 DLTPWLQQGT
+1421 DFTPWLQQGA

-1725 QTYTDVSATGATTVR
+1725 QTYTDASATGATTVR

>member
-7 LIAAFGISMSAPAQS
+7 LIAAFGISMGASAQS

-35 NDLSKSAIEVV
+35 NDLPKSAIEVV

-60 QLLRA
+60 QLLRV

-88 EVALAAETKPAM
+88 EAALAAETKPAM

-123 DGKALAYDALQQRAK
+123 DGNTLAYDALQQRAK
-138 AHYEASLANP
+138 AHYEASLINL

-163 TTHEG
+163 TKHEG

-189 TKQGDKQAWTEKVA
+189 TKQGDKLAWTEKIA

-255 DSCVKIYEAMVA
+255 GSCVKIYEAMVA
-267 LQANYMQED
+267 LQANYVQKD

-287 MAQAEKGISISKK
+287 MAQAEKGISLSKK

-329 PGSQLALAF
+329 PGSQLTLAF
-338 RTRHLREAELRLT
+338 RTRHLREVELRLT

-361 AADNDALRALAK
+361 AADNDVLKALAK

-396 RTDSVRFEVPSV
+396 RTDSVRLEVPNV

-463 TAYRYDNRSNKLRQ
+463 TAYRYDNRSRKLRQ

-605 ACLLGRFSIS
+605 ACLPGRFSIS

-749 LSVATRK
+749 LNVATRK

-790 AAKGTFV
+790 AAMGTFV
-797 LRRGG
+797 LRKGG
-802 AEVARGAFVTSEP
+802 EEVARGAFDTNEP

-847 LCDTDTT
+847 LRDTDTT

-871 GAAARMVVGS
+871 GAAARIVVGS

-1004 WADYAVNFYRYL
+1004 WADYAVNFYRNL

-1054 LFNYERVYELAGI
+1054 LFNYERVYDLAGI
-1067 RPRRMRT
+1067 RPR
-1074 MAALEGRVLGCDG
+1074 
-1087 LRVSGRMRTM
+1087 RMRTM

-1137 GAPQPLQTAA
+1137 GASQPLQTAV

-1229 KVTNLSDKA
+1229 KVTNLSGKA

-1252 GQLHHKADAKVTL
+1252 GQLHHKADAKVML
-1265 APGESQVYTFPY
+1265 APGESRVYTFPY
-1277 QAKGNEGVM
+1277 QAKGDEGVM

-1320 SQTKAGVLTLRTD
+1320 SQTKAGALTLRTD

-1441 QMFDAELTAARMA
+1441 QMFDVELTAARMA

-1464 QADGAYSWYPGMGGN
+1464 QADGAYCWYPGMGGN

-1725 QTYTDVSATGATTVR
+1725 QTYTDASATGATTVR
-1740 LDKRTEGLSWGS
+1740 LDKRTDGLSWGS

-1779 KRAGEWVAVNGTTTL
+1779 KRGGEWVAVNGTTTL
-1794 TKGDRVRQ
+1794 AKGDRVRQ

-1856 KVRKGTHQFAEEL
+1856 KLRKGTHQFAEEL
-1869 FVDRTGQFATGVA
+1869 FVDRSGQFATGVA

>member
-7 LIAAFGISMSAPAQS
+7 LIAAFGISMGASAQS

-35 NDLSKSAIEVV
+35 NDLPKSAVEVV

-60 QLLRA
+60 QLLRV

-82 PWLQRM
+82 PCLQRM
-88 EVALAAETKPAM
+88 EAALAAETKPAM
-100 QALWHVALAKCYEGT
+100 QPLWHVALAKCYEGT

-123 DGKALAYDALQQRAK
+123 DGKTLAYDALQQRAK
-138 AHYEASLANP
+138 AHYEASLTNL

-163 TTHEG
+163 TKHEG

-189 TKQGDKQAWTEKVA
+189 IKQGNKQAWTEKIA

-219 LRALEQRYENASVKG
+219 LRALQQRYENASVKG

-255 DSCVKIYEAMVA
+255 GSCVKIYEAMVA
-267 LQANYMQED
+267 LQANYVQDD

-287 MAQAEKGISISKK
+287 MAQAEKGISLSKK
-300 GNAAN
+300 GPAAN
-305 ELRNFVARMTAPAVY
+305 ELRNFVARMTTPAVS

-338 RTRHLREAELRLT
+338 TTRHLREVELRVT

-361 AADNDALRALAK
+361 AADNDALKALAK

-396 RTDSVRFEVPSV
+396 RTDSVRFEVPNV

-414 ELVGDGRVLEGST
+414 ELVGDGRVLERST

-463 TAYRYDNRSNKLRQ
+463 TAYRYDNRSHKLRQ
-477 IRTYATDA
+477 IRTYDTDA

-518 NNIRYYDTQRQ
+518 NDIRYYDTQRQ

-600 FNLPQ
+600 FALPQ
-605 ACLLGRFSIS
+605 ACLPGRFSIS

-645 TAYALGDS
+645 AAYALGDS

-710 LESPENEADAAL
+710 LESPENETDAAL
-722 PRYNRYAYVVDYTVT
+722 PRYNRYAFVVDYTVT

-749 LSVATRK
+749 LSVATCK
-756 AWLEVSAPQTIY
+756 AWLEVSAPQIIY

-802 AEVARGAFVTSEP
+802 VEVARGAFDTNEP

-847 LCDTDTT
+847 LRDTDTT

-863 FYKETTND
+863 FYKETAND

-1023 NWTVRGLALYG
+1023 NWTVHSLALYG

-1054 LFNYERVYELAGI
+1054 LFNYERVYDLAGI

-1074 MAALEGRVLGCDG
+1074 M
-1087 LRVSGRMRTM
+1087 TT
-1097 AALEVDKPMMM
+1097 LEVDKPMMM

-1137 GAPQPLQTAA
+1137 GASQPLQTAA

-1252 GQLHHKADAKVTL
+1252 GQLHHKADAKVML

-1333 TLFNVEGASHRA
+1333 TLFNVEEASHRA

-1383 MAIGQ
+1383 LAIGQ
-1388 QVVRDNPE
+1388 QVVHDNPE

-1441 QMFDAELTAARMA
+1441 QMFDVELTAARMA
-1454 TAIDKLKTLQ
+1454 TAIDKLRTLQ

-1495 LTSCQQ
+1495 LTSCQK

-1516 IAGVVR
+1516 MVGVVR
-1522 EMKRAEKETGHKV
+1522 EMRRVEKETGHKV
-1535 LPGELTMRYLY
+1535 LPGELAMRYLY

-1633 MAIEALHTLGH
+1633 MAIEALHALGH

-1725 QTYTDVSATGATTVR
+1725 QTYTDASATGATTVR
-1740 LDKRTEGLSWGS
+1740 LDKRTDGLSWGS
-1752 VYATFSAPASHVPT
+1752 VYATFSAPASRVPT
-1766 EGKGLLLTRKFEV
+1766 EGKGLLLTRNFEV

-1794 TKGDRVRQ
+1794 AKGDRVRQ

-1814 VALSASRPA
+1814 VTLSASRPA

-1856 KVRKGTHQFAEEL
+1856 KLRKGTHQFAEDL

>member
-1 MNKMTT
+1 MNKITT
-7 LIAAFGISMSAPAQS
+7 LIAAFGISMGASAQS

-35 NDLSKSAIEVV
+35 NDLPKSAIEVV

-60 QLLRA
+60 QLLRV

-115 NYGQVLVI
+115 SYGQVLVI
-123 DGKALAYDALQQRAK
+123 DGKTLTYDALQQRAK
-138 AHYEASLANP
+138 AHYEASLTNL
-148 DALADARVDNYLPLF
+148 DALADARVDDYLPLF

-176 LHVVLND
+176 LHVLLND

-189 TKQGDKQAWTEKVA
+189 TKQGDKQAWTEKIA

-287 MAQAEKGISISKK
+287 VAQAEKGISLSKK

-305 ELRNFVARMTAPAVY
+305 ELRNFVARMTAPAVC

-329 PGSQLALAF
+329 PGSQLTLAF

-361 AADNDALRALAK
+361 AADNDALKALAK
-373 KAGSG
+373 KAGSD

-396 RTDSVRFEVPSV
+396 RTDSVRFEVPNV

-463 TAYRYDNRSNKLRQ
+463 TAYRYDNRSHKLRQ

-600 FNLPQ
+600 FNLLQ
-605 ACLLGRFSIS
+605 ACLPGRFSIS

-645 TAYALGDS
+645 AAYALGDS

-749 LSVATRK
+749 LNVATCK

-790 AAKGTFV
+790 AAKGIFV
-797 LRRGG
+797 LRKGG
-802 AEVARGAFVTSEP
+802 AEVARGAFDTNEP

-847 LCDTDTT
+847 LRDTDTT

-863 FYKETTND
+863 FYKETAND

-1004 WADYAVNFYRYL
+1004 WADYAVSFYRYL

-1023 NWTVRGLALYG
+1023 NWTVHSLALYG

-1040 LSVPDVQYSRWRND
+1040 LSVPDVQYSRWRSN
-1054 LFNYERVYELAGI
+1054 LFNYERVYDLAGI
-1067 RPRRMRT
+1067 RPR
-1074 MAALEGRVLGCDG
+1074 
-1087 LRVSGRMRTM
+1087 RMRTM

-1114 ATDMYDAGAAE
+1114 SMDMYDAGAAE

-1229 KVTNLSDKA
+1229 KVTNLSGKA

-1252 GQLHHKADAKVTL
+1252 GQQYHKADAKVTL

-1277 QAKGNEGVM
+1277 QAKGNEGGM

-1383 MAIGQ
+1383 LAIGQ
-1388 QVVRDNPE
+1388 QVVHDNPE

-1431 AEQERAEALR
+1431 AEQERAEALH

-1522 EMKRAEKETGHKV
+1522 EMKRVEKETGHKV
-1535 LPGELTMRYLY
+1535 LPGELAMRYLY

-1608 DSMGRWFDTPRA
+1608 DSMGRCFDTPRA

-1633 MAIEALHTLGH
+1633 MTIEALHALGH

-1725 QTYTDVSATGATTVR
+1725 QTYTDASATGATTVR
-1740 LDKRTEGLSWGS
+1740 LDKRTDGLSWGS
-1752 VYATFSAPASHVPT
+1752 VYATFSAPASRVST

-1794 TKGDRVRQ
+1794 VKGDRVRQ

-1856 KVRKGTHQFAEEL
+1856 KLRKGTHQFAEEL

-1900 LITH
+1900 LVTH

>member
-7 LIAAFGISMSAPAQS
+7 LIAAFGISMGASAQS

-35 NDLSKSAIEVV
+35 NDLPKSAIEMV

-60 QLLRA
+60 QLLRV

-82 PWLQRM
+82 PCLQRM
-88 EVALAAETKPAM
+88 EAALAAETKPAM

-123 DGKALAYDALQQRAK
+123 DGNTLAYDALHQRAK
-138 AHYEASLANP
+138 THYEASLTNL

-163 TTHEG
+163 TKHEG
-168 SACYHNDL
+168 SACYRNDL

-255 DSCVKIYEAMVA
+255 GSCVKIYEAMVA
-267 LQANYMQED
+267 LQANYVQKD

-287 MAQAEKGISISKK
+287 VAQAEKGISLSKK

-305 ELRNFVARMTAPAVY
+305 ELRNFVARMTTPAVS

-329 PGSQLALAF
+329 PGSQLTLAF
-338 RTRHLREAELRLT
+338 TTRHLREAELRVT

-361 AADNDALRALAK
+361 AADNDALKALAK

-396 RTDSVRFEVPSV
+396 RTDSVRLEVPNV

-427 MAVSSLSAVRFATPG
+427 MAVSSLSAVCFATPG

-463 TAYRYDNRSNKLRQ
+463 TAYRYDNRSHKLRQ

-605 ACLLGRFSIS
+605 ACLPGRFSIS

-645 TAYALGDS
+645 IAYALGDS

-710 LESPENEADAAL
+710 LESPENETNAAL

-749 LSVATRK
+749 LNVATRK

-797 LRRGG
+797 LRKGG
-802 AEVARGAFVTSEP
+802 AEVARGAFDTNEP

-847 LCDTDTT
+847 LRDTDTT

-863 FYKETTND
+863 FYKETAND

-1004 WADYAVNFYRYL
+1004 WADYAVNFYRNL

-1054 LFNYERVYELAGI
+1054 LFNYERVYDLAGI
-1067 RPRRMRT
+1067 RPPR
-1074 MAALEGRVLGCDG
+1074 
-1087 LRVSGRMRTM
+1087 RMRTM

-1114 ATDMYDAGAAE
+1114 ATDMYDAGVAE
-1125 SASSNQKKEAAG
+1125 SARNNQKKEAAG

-1265 APGESQVYTFPY
+1265 APGESRVYTFPY

-1320 SQTKAGVLTLRTD
+1320 SQTKAGVLILRTD

-1383 MAIGQ
+1383 LAIGQ
-1388 QVVRDNPE
+1388 QVVHDNPE

-1464 QADGAYSWYPGMGGN
+1464 QADGAYCWYPGMGGN

-1516 IAGVVR
+1516 IADVVR

-1535 LPGELTMRYLY
+1535 LPGELAMRYLY

-1564 RAALQNQEFTM
+1564 RAALQNKEFTM

-1633 MAIEALHTLGH
+1633 MAIEALHALGH

-1725 QTYTDVSATGATTVR
+1725 QTYTDASATGATTVR
-1740 LDKRTEGLSWGS
+1740 LDKRTDGLSWGS
-1752 VYATFSAPASHVPT
+1752 VYATFSAPASRVST
-1766 EGKGLLLTRKFEV
+1766 EGKGLLLTRNFEV
-1779 KRAGEWVAVNGTTTL
+1779 KRGGEWVAVNGTTTL
-1794 TKGDRVRQ
+1794 VKGDRVRQ

-1869 FVDRTGQFATGVA
+1869 FVDRSGQFATGVA

-1892 CGTAGEVK
+1892 CGTAGELK

>member
-7 LIAAFGISMSAPAQS
+7 LIAAFGISMGASAQS

-35 NDLSKSAIEVV
+35 NDLPKSAIEVV

-60 QLLRA
+60 QLLRV

-88 EVALAAETKPAM
+88 EAALAAETKPAM

-123 DGKALAYDALQQRAK
+123 DGKTLAYDALQQRAK
-138 AHYEASLANP
+138 AHYEASLTNL

-163 TTHEG
+163 TKHEG

-189 TKQGDKQAWTEKVA
+189 TKQGDKQAWTEKIA

-219 LRALEQRYENASVKG
+219 LRALQQRYENASVKG

-255 DSCVKIYEAMVA
+255 GSCVKIYEVMVA

-287 MAQAEKGISISKK
+287 MAQAEKGISLSKK
-300 GNAAN
+300 GNVAN

-329 PGSQLALAF
+329 PGSQLTLAF
-338 RTRHLREAELRLT
+338 RTRHLREAELRVT

-361 AADNDALRALAK
+361 AADNDALKALAK
-373 KAGSG
+373 KAGSD

-396 RTDSVRFEVPSV
+396 RTDSVRFEVPNV

-414 ELVGDGRVLEGST
+414 ELVGDGRVLESST
-427 MAVSSLSAVRFATPG
+427 MAVSSLSAVCFATPG

-463 TAYRYDNRSNKLRQ
+463 TAYRYDNSSRKLRQ

-538 TDRAIYRPG
+538 TDRVIYRPG

-558 REGDVHRVRPA
+558 REGDVHWVRPA

-605 ACLLGRFSIS
+605 ACLPGRFSIS

-645 TAYALGDS
+645 AAYALGDS

-749 LSVATRK
+749 LNVATRK

-790 AAKGTFV
+790 AAMGTFV

-802 AEVARGAFVTSEP
+802 AEVARGVFDTNEP

-847 LCDTDTT
+847 LRDTDTT
-854 PVVANQPFF
+854 PVVPNQPFF
-863 FYKETTND
+863 FYKETAND

-1004 WADYAVNFYRYL
+1004 WADYAVSFYRYL

-1023 NWTVRGLALYG
+1023 NWTVHSLALYG

-1054 LFNYERVYELAGI
+1054 LFNYERVYDLAGI
-1067 RPRRMRT
+1067 RPPR
-1074 MAALEGRVLGCDG
+1074 
-1087 LRVSGRMRTM
+1087 RMRTM

-1137 GAPQPLQTAA
+1137 GAPQPLQTAV

-1179 MTQWNFAALAHD
+1179 MTQWNFAALGHD
-1191 RDMNHGRLDT
+1191 RNMNHGRLDT

-1265 APGESQVYTFPY
+1265 APGESRVYTFPY

-1293 GKGFADGEEHYLPV
+1293 GKGFSDGEEHYLPV

-1383 MAIGQ
+1383 LAIGQ
-1388 QVVRDNPE
+1388 QVVHDNPE

-1421 DLTPWLQQGT
+1421 DLTPWLQQGA

-1564 RAALQNQEFTM
+1564 RAALQNKEFTM

-1633 MAIEALHTLGH
+1633 MAIEALHALGH

-1725 QTYTDVSATGATTVR
+1725 QTYTDASATGATTVR
-1740 LDKRTEGLSWGS
+1740 LDKRTDGLSWGS
-1752 VYATFSAPASHVPT
+1752 VYATFSAPASRVPT
-1766 EGKGLLLTRKFEV
+1766 EGKGLLLTRNFEV
-1779 KRAGEWVAVNGTTTL
+1779 KRGGEWVVVNGTTTL
-1794 TKGDRVRQ
+1794 AKGDRVRQ

-1814 VALSASRPA
+1814 VALTASRPA

>member
-7 LIAAFGISMSAPAQS
+7 LIAAFGISMGAPAQS

-35 NDLSKSAIEVV
+35 NDLPKSAIEVV

-60 QLLRA
+60 QLLRV

-88 EVALAAETKPAM
+88 EAALAAETKPAM

-123 DGKALAYDALQQRAK
+123 DGNTLTHDALQQRAK
-138 AHYEASLANP
+138 THYEASLTNL
-148 DALADARVDNYLPLF
+148 DALADARVNDYLPLF
-163 TTHEG
+163 TKREG

-189 TKQGDKQAWTEKVA
+189 TKQGDKQAWTEEIA

-255 DSCVKIYEAMVA
+255 GSCVKIYEAMVA
-267 LQANYMQED
+267 LQANYVQDD

-287 MAQAEKGISISKK
+287 VAQAEKGISLSKK

-329 PGSQLALAF
+329 PGSQLTLAF
-338 RTRHLREAELRLT
+338 RTRHLREVELRVT

-361 AADNDALRALAK
+361 AADNDVLKALAK

-385 QLTGQTAPYAW
+385 QLTGQAAPYAW
-396 RTDSVRFEVPSV
+396 RTDSVRFEVPNV

-414 ELVGDGRVLEGST
+414 ELVGDGKVLEGST

-463 TAYRYDNRSNKLRQ
+463 TAYRYDNRSHKLRQ

-518 NNIRYYDTQRQ
+518 NDIRYYDTQRQ

-600 FNLPQ
+600 FALPQ
-605 ACLLGRFSIS
+605 TCLPGRFSIS
-615 VDNRSVSGRN
+615 VDSRSVSGRN

-645 TAYALGDS
+645 AAYALGDS

-749 LSVATRK
+749 LNVATRK

-790 AAKGTFV
+790 PAKGTFV

-802 AEVARGAFVTSEP
+802 AEVARGAFDTNEP

-847 LCDTDTT
+847 LRDTDTT

-863 FYKETTND
+863 FYKETAND
-871 GAAARMVVGS
+871 GAAARIVVGS

-950 KRLLLHWTSFRSR
+950 KRLLLRWTSFRSR

-1004 WADYAVNFYRYL
+1004 WADYAVNFYRNL

-1054 LFNYERVYELAGI
+1054 LFNYERVYDLAGI

-1074 MAALEGRVLGCDG
+1074 M
-1087 LRVSGRMRTM
+1087 TT
-1097 AALEVDKPMMM
+1097 LEVDKPMMM

-1163 TNSKGEVVMA
+1163 TNSQGEVVMA

-1252 GQLHHKADAKVTL
+1252 GQLHHKADAKVML
-1265 APGESQVYTFPY
+1265 APGESRVYTFPY

-1361 LPALQGTDGCISAN
+1361 LPALQGTDDCISAN

-1388 QVVRDNPE
+1388 QVVHDNPE

-1535 LPGELTMRYLY
+1535 LPGELAMRYLY

-1564 RAALQNQEFTM
+1564 RAALQNKEFTM

-1608 DSMGRWFDTPRA
+1608 DSMERWFDTPRA

-1725 QTYTDVSATGATTVR
+1725 QTYTDASAIAATTVR
-1740 LDKRTEGLSWGS
+1740 LDKRTDGLSWGS
-1752 VYATFSAPASHVPT
+1752 VYATFSAPASHVST
-1766 EGKGLLLTRKFEV
+1766 EGKGLLLTRNFEV
-1779 KRAGEWVAVNGTTTL
+1779 KRGGEWVAVNGTTAL
-1794 TKGDRVRQ
+1794 AKGDRVRQ

-1844 AVHDAT
+1844 AVHDAA

>member
-1 MNKMTT
+1 MNKITT
-7 LIAAFGISMSAPAQS
+7 LIAAFGISMGASAQS

-35 NDLSKSAIEVV
+35 NDLPKSAIEVV

-60 QLLRA
+60 QLLRV

-88 EVALAAETKPAM
+88 EAALASETKPAM

-123 DGKALAYDALQQRAK
+123 DGNTLAYDALQQRAK
-138 AHYEASLANP
+138 AHYEASLINL

-163 TTHEG
+163 TKHEG

-189 TKQGDKQAWTEKVA
+189 TKQGDKLAWTEKIA

-255 DSCVKIYEAMVA
+255 GSCVKIYEAMVA
-267 LQANYMQED
+267 LQANYVQKD

-287 MAQAEKGISISKK
+287 MAQAEKGISLSKK
-300 GNAAN
+300 GDAAN

-329 PGSQLALAF
+329 PGSQLTLAF
-338 RTRHLREAELRLT
+338 RTRHLREVELRLT

-361 AADNDALRALAK
+361 AADNDALKALAK

-396 RTDSVRFEVPSV
+396 RTDSVRFEVPNV

-414 ELVGDGRVLEGST
+414 ELVGDGRVLESST

-463 TAYRYDNRSNKLRQ
+463 TAYRYDNRSRKLRQ

-493 DVNRYDATLYAATT
+493 DVNHYDATLYAATT

-518 NNIRYYDTQRQ
+518 NNIRYYDTRQQR
-529 WAETRVQLY
+529 AETRVQLY

-552 SAVAFT
+552 SALAFT
-558 REGDVHRVRPA
+558 RQGDVHQVQSA

-600 FNLPQ
+600 FALPQ
-605 ACLLGRFSIS
+605 ACLPGRFSIS
-615 VDNRSVSGRN
+615 VDNGSVSGRN

-633 RPTFTATTQPVK
+633 RPTFTATTQPVRA
-645 TAYALGDS
+645 AYALGDS

-681 WFFYNDDEMAP
+681 WFFYNDDEMTP

-722 PRYNRYAYVVDYTVT
+722 PRYNRYAYVVDYTVA

-756 AWLEVSAPQTIY
+756 AWLEVSAPQIIY

-802 AEVARGAFVTSEP
+802 AEVVRGAFDTNEP

-847 LCDTDTT
+847 LRDTDTT

-863 FYKETTND
+863 FYKETVND

-891 VVAGNRVV
+891 VVTGNRVV

-926 LCLAMVRHG
+926 LCLAVVRHG
-935 QLYEESVSVE
+935 QLYKESVSVE

-994 ASLDALVKNT
+994 ASLDALAKST

-1023 NWTVRGLALYG
+1023 NWNVHSMALYG

-1040 LSVPDVQYSRWRND
+1040 LSVPDVQYSRWRSD

-1074 MAALEGRVLGCDG
+1074 MTTLAVADTV
-1087 LRVSGRMRTM
+1087 
-1097 AALEVDKPMMM
+1097 MMS
-1108 LAKANV
+1108 AKANV

-1125 SASSNQKKEAAG
+1125 SASNNQKNEAAG
-1137 GAPQPLQTAA
+1137 GAPQPLQTAV

-1191 RDMNHGRLDT
+1191 RDMNHGWLDT

-1229 KVTNLSDKA
+1229 KVTNLSGKA
-1238 VSATLTLTLGDAVN
+1238 VSATLTLTLGDALN

-1265 APGESQVYTFPY
+1265 APGESRVYTFPY

-1293 GKGFADGEEHYLPV
+1293 GKDFADGEEHYLPV

-1361 LPALQGTDGCISAN
+1361 LPALQGTDDCISAN
-1375 DWATRFYA
+1375 DWVTRFYA

-1409 DALAKLKAEGLT
+1409 DALTKLKAEGLT

-1479 AYTTLEVAILL
+1479 VYTTLEVATLL

-1516 IAGVVR
+1516 MASVAR
-1522 EMKRAEKETGHKV
+1522 EMKRVEKESGHKV
-1535 LPGELTMRYLY
+1535 VPGELAMRYLY
-1546 LLTLTGDK
+1546 LLTLTGDR

-1564 RAALQNQEFTM
+1564 RATLLNKELTM

-1589 KKAEAELL
+1589 KKAEAELA

-1633 MAIEALHTLGH
+1633 MAIEALYTLGH
-1644 EMAADEMRLWLL
+1644 DKAADEMRLWLL

-1725 QTYTDVSATGATTVR
+1725 QTYTDASATAATTVR
-1740 LDKRTEGLSWGS
+1740 LDKRTDGLSWGS

-1794 TKGDRVRQ
+1794 AKGDRVRQ

-1856 KVRKGTHQFAEEL
+1856 KVRKGIHQFTEEL

-1892 CGTAGEVK
+1892 CGTAGELK

>member
-1 MNKMTT
+1 MNKITT
-7 LIAAFGISMSAPAQS
+7 LIAAFGISMGAPAQS

-35 NDLSKSAIEVV
+35 NDLPKSAIEVV
-46 NKIQQKAVAEGNDA
+46 NKIQQKAVAEGNEA
-60 QLLRA
+60 QLLRV

-123 DGKALAYDALQQRAK
+123 DGKTLAYDALQQRAK
-138 AHYEASLANP
+138 AHYEASLTNL

-183 YCESGV
+183 YYESGV
-189 TKQGDKQAWTEKVA
+189 TKQGDKLAWTEKIA

-208 RHANDAALLLS
+208 RHTNDAALLLS

-255 DSCVKIYEAMVA
+255 GSCVKIYEAMVA
-267 LQANYMQED
+267 LQADYVQKD

-287 MAQAEKGISISKK
+287 VAQAEKGISLSKK

-305 ELRNFVARMTAPAVY
+305 ELRNFVARMTTPAVC

-361 AADNDALRALAK
+361 AADNDALKALAK

-396 RTDSVRFEVPSV
+396 RTDSVRFEVPNV

-493 DVNRYDATLYAATT
+493 DVNHYDATLYAATT

-605 ACLLGRFSIS
+605 ACLPGRFSIS
-615 VDNRSVSGRN
+615 VDNRSVSGRT

-749 LSVATRK
+749 LNVATRK

-790 AAKGTFV
+790 AAMGTFV

-802 AEVARGAFVTSEP
+802 AEVARGVFDTNEP

-847 LCDTDTT
+847 LRDTDTT

-871 GAAARMVVGS
+871 GAAARIVVGS

-926 LCLAMVRHG
+926 LYLAMVRHG

-994 ASLDALVKNT
+994 ASLDALTKST
-1004 WADYAVNFYRYL
+1004 WADYAVSFYRYL

-1040 LSVPDVQYSRWRND
+1040 LSVPHVQYSRWRND
-1054 LFNYERVYELAGI
+1054 LFNYERVYDLAGI

-1074 MAALEGRVLGCDG
+1074 M
-1087 LRVSGRMRTM
+1087 TT
-1097 AALEVDKPMMM
+1097 LEVDKPMMM

-1137 GAPQPLQTAA
+1137 GAPQPLQTVA

-1229 KVTNLSDKA
+1229 KVTNLSGKA

-1265 APGESQVYTFPY
+1265 APGESRVYTFPY

-1293 GKGFADGEEHYLPV
+1293 GKGFTDGEEHYLPV

-1383 MAIGQ
+1383 LAIGQ
-1388 QVVRDNPE
+1388 QVVHDNPE
-1396 IKALASGSSTAEL
+1396 IKALASGGSTAEL
-1409 DALAKLKAEGLT
+1409 DALANLKAEGLT
-1421 DLTPWLQQGT
+1421 DLTPWLQQGA

-1564 RAALQNQEFTM
+1564 RAALQNKEFTM

-1608 DSMGRWFDTPRA
+1608 DSVGRWFDTPRA

-1644 EMAADEMRLWLL
+1644 EMAANEMRLWLL

-1725 QTYTDVSATGATTVR
+1725 QTYTDASATGATTVR
-1740 LDKRTEGLSWGS
+1740 LDKRTDGLSWGS
-1752 VYATFSAPASHVPT
+1752 VYATFSAPASRVPT
-1766 EGKGLLLTRKFEV
+1766 EGKGLLLTRNFEV

-1794 TKGDRVRQ
+1794 AKGDRVRQ

-1892 CGTAGEVK
+1892 CGTAGELK

>member
-7 LIAAFGISMSAPAQS
+7 LIAAFGISMGTSAQS

-35 NDLSKSAIEVV
+35 NDLPKSAVEVV
-46 NKIQQKAVAEGNDA
+46 NKIQQKAVVEGNDA

-100 QALWHVALAKCYEGT
+100 QALWYVALAKCYEGT

-123 DGKALAYDALQQRAK
+123 DGNALTYDALQQRAK

-163 TTHEG
+163 TKHEG

-176 LHVVLND
+176 LHVMLND

-255 DSCVKIYEAMVA
+255 GSCVKIYEAMVA
-267 LQANYMQED
+267 LQANYVQDD

-287 MAQAEKGISISKK
+287 VAQAEKGISLSKK
-300 GNAAN
+300 GQAAN

-320 ADGLQRVCY
+320 ADGLQHVCY
-329 PGSQLALAF
+329 PGSQLVLAF

-361 AADNDALRALAK
+361 AADNDALKALAK
-373 KAGSG
+373 KAGSD

-396 RTDSVRFEVPSV
+396 RTDSVRFEVPNV

-414 ELVGDGRVLEGST
+414 ELVGDGRVLESST

-493 DVNRYDATLYAATT
+493 DVNHYDATLYAATT

-518 NNIRYYDTQRQ
+518 NDIRYYDTQRQ

-600 FNLPQ
+600 FALPQ
-605 ACLLGRFSIS
+605 ACLPGRFSIS
-615 VDNRSVSGRN
+615 VDSRSVSGRN

-698 TDAEGRFKLPVL
+698 TDAEGCFKLPVL

-749 LSVATRK
+749 LSVATCK

-797 LRRGG
+797 LRKGG
-802 AEVARGAFVTSEP
+802 AEVARGAFDTNEP

-847 LCDTDTT
+847 LRDTDTT
-854 PVVANQPFF
+854 PVMANQPFF
-863 FYKETTND
+863 FYKETAND
-871 GAAARMVVGS
+871 GAAARIVVGS

-891 VVAGNRVV
+891 VVAGNRVM

-1004 WADYAVNFYRYL
+1004 WADYAVSFYRYL

-1023 NWTVRGLALYG
+1023 NWTVHGLALYG

-1054 LFNYERVYELAGI
+1054 LFNYERVYDLAGI
-1067 RPRRMRT
+1067 RPPR
-1074 MAALEGRVLGCDG
+1074 
-1087 LRVSGRMRTM
+1087 RMRTM

-1229 KVTNLSDKA
+1229 KVTNLSGKA

-1252 GQLHHKADAKVTL
+1252 GQLYHKADAKVTL
-1265 APGESQVYTFPY
+1265 APGESHVYTFPY

-1383 MAIGQ
+1383 LAIGQ
-1388 QVVRDNPE
+1388 QVVHDNPE

-1441 QMFDAELTAARMA
+1441 QMFDVELTAARMA

-1479 AYTTLEVAILL
+1479 AYTTLEVATLL

-1564 RAALQNQEFTM
+1564 RAALQNKDFTM

-1688 PLAEKTPVYYTLYN
+1688 PLSEKTPVYYTLYN

-1725 QTYTDVSATGATTVR
+1725 QTYTDASATGATTVR
-1740 LDKRTEGLSWGS
+1740 LYKRTDGLSWGS

-1766 EGKGLLLTRKFEV
+1766 EGMGLLLTRNFEV
-1779 KRAGEWVAVNGTTTL
+1779 KRGGEWVAVNGTTTL

-1814 VALSASRPA
+1814 VALTASRPA

-1856 KVRKGTHQFAEEL
+1856 KLRKGTHQFAEEL
-1869 FVDRTGQFATGVA
+1869 FVDRTGQFTTGVA
-1882 TVSCVYAPEF
+1882 TASCVYAPEF

-1900 LITH
+1900 LVTH

>member
-1 MNKMTT
+1 MNKITT
-7 LIAAFGISMSAPAQS
+7 LIAAFGISMGASAQS

-35 NDLSKSAIEVV
+35 NDLPKSAIEVV

-60 QLLRA
+60 QLLRV

-88 EVALAAETKPAM
+88 EAALAAETKPAM

-115 NYGQVLVI
+115 NYGRVLVI
-123 DGKALAYDALQQRAK
+123 DGNTLAYDALQQRAR
-138 AHYEASLANP
+138 AHYEASLINL

-163 TTHEG
+163 TKHEG

-189 TKQGDKQAWTEKVA
+189 TKQGDKQAWTEKIA

-219 LRALEQRYENASVKG
+219 LRAMEQRYENASVKG

-255 DSCVKIYEAMVA
+255 GSCVKIYEAMVA
-267 LQANYMQED
+267 LQANYVQED

-287 MAQAEKGISISKK
+287 VAQAEKGISLSKK

-305 ELRNFVARMTAPAVY
+305 ELRNFVARMTAPAVC

-338 RTRHLREAELRLT
+338 RTRHLREAELRVT

-361 AADNDALRALAK
+361 AADNDALKALAK

-396 RTDSVRFEVPSV
+396 HTDSVRFEVPNV

-463 TAYRYDNRSNKLRQ
+463 TAYRYDNRSCKLRQ

-558 REGDVHRVRPA
+558 REGDVHWVRPA

-605 ACLLGRFSIS
+605 ACLPGRFSIS
-615 VDNRSVSGRN
+615 VDSRSVSGRN

-790 AAKGTFV
+790 PAKGTFV

-802 AEVARGAFVTSEP
+802 AEVARGAFDTNEP

-847 LCDTDTT
+847 LRDTDTT

-863 FYKETTND
+863 FYKETAND

-935 QLYEESVSVE
+935 QLYKESVSVE

-994 ASLDALVKNT
+994 ASLDALVKST
-1004 WADYAVNFYRYL
+1004 WADYAVNFYRNL

-1054 LFNYERVYELAGI
+1054 LFNYERVYDLVGI
-1067 RPRRMRT
+1067 RPPR
-1074 MAALEGRVLGCDG
+1074 
-1087 LRVSGRMRTM
+1087 RMRTM

-1114 ATDMYDAGAAE
+1114 ATDMYDAGVAE

-1229 KVTNLSDKA
+1229 KVTNLSGKA

-1265 APGESQVYTFPY
+1265 APGESHVYTFPY

-1383 MAIGQ
+1383 LAIGQ
-1388 QVVRDNPE
+1388 QVVHDNPE

-1441 QMFDAELTAARMA
+1441 QMFDVELTAARMA

-1479 AYTTLEVAILL
+1479 AYTTLEVATLL

-1682 KQQGVM
+1682 KQHSVM

-1725 QTYTDVSATGATTVR
+1725 QTYTDASATGATTVR
-1740 LDKRTEGLSWGS
+1740 LDKRTDGLSWGS
-1752 VYATFSAPASHVPT
+1752 VYATFSAPASRVST
-1766 EGKGLLLTRKFEV
+1766 EGKGLLLTRNFEV
-1779 KRAGEWVAVNGTTTL
+1779 KRGGEWVAVNGTTTL
-1794 TKGDRVRQ
+1794 AKGDRVRQ

-1856 KVRKGTHQFAEEL
+1856 KVRKGIHQFTEEL

>member
-35 NDLSKSAIEVV
+35 NDLPKSAVEVV
-46 NKIQQKAVAEGNDA
+46 NKIQQKAVAEGNDV
-60 QLLRA
+60 QLLRV

-77 ADSVA
+77 TDSVA

-88 EVALAAETKPAM
+88 EAALAAETKPAM
-100 QALWHVALAKCYEGT
+100 QALWHVALAKCYEGS

-123 DGKALAYDALQQRAK
+123 DGKTLAYDALQQRAK
-138 AHYEASLANP
+138 AHYEASLVNL

-163 TTHEG
+163 TAHEG

-234 RIEHNAYY
+234 CIEHNAYY

-255 DSCVKIYEAMVA
+255 DSCVKIYETMVA
-267 LQANYMQED
+267 LQANYVQDD

-287 MAQAEKGISISKK
+287 MAQAEKGISLSKK

-305 ELRNFVARMTAPAVY
+305 ELRNFVARMTTPAVS

-329 PGSQLALAF
+329 PGSQLTLAF
-338 RTRHLREAELRLT
+338 TTRHLREVELRVT

-361 AADNDALRALAK
+361 AADNDALKALAK

-396 RTDSVRFEVPSV
+396 RTDSVRFEVPNV

-414 ELVGDGRVLEGST
+414 ELVGDGRVLESST
-427 MAVSSLSAVRFATPG
+427 MAVSSLSTVRFATPG

-463 TAYRYDNRSNKLRQ
+463 TAYRYDNRSHKLRQ

-493 DVNRYDATLYAATT
+493 DVNSYDATLYAATT

-538 TDRAIYRPG
+538 TDRVIYRPG

-600 FNLPQ
+600 FALPQ
-605 ACLLGRFSIS
+605 TCLPGRFSIS

-645 TAYALGDS
+645 AAYALGDS

-749 LSVATRK
+749 LNVATRK

-782 LNAQGENM
+782 LNAQGENI

-802 AEVARGAFVTSEP
+802 AEVARGAFDTNEP

-847 LCDTDTT
+847 LRDTDTT

-863 FYKETTND
+863 FYKETAND

-891 VVAGNRVV
+891 VVAGKRVV

-911 HLTFDYKEAYGDGAV
+911 HLAFDYKEAYGDGAV

-1004 WADYAVNFYRYL
+1004 WADYAVNFYRNL

-1054 LFNYERVYELAGI
+1054 LFNYERVYDLAGI

-1074 MAALEGRVLGCDG
+1074 M
-1087 LRVSGRMRTM
+1087 TT
-1097 AALEVDKPMMM
+1097 LEVDKPMMM

-1252 GQLHHKADAKVTL
+1252 GQLHHKADAKVML
-1265 APGESQVYTFPY
+1265 APGESRVYTFPY

-1333 TLFNVEGASHRA
+1333 TLFNVEEASHRA

-1441 QMFDAELTAARMA
+1441 QMFDVELTAARMA
-1454 TAIDKLKTLQ
+1454 TAIDKLRTLQ

-1522 EMKRAEKETGHKV
+1522 EMKRVEKETGHKV

-1575 YGKAVA
+1575 YDKAVA

-1710 AKSQSSMPQTVGYFK
+1710 AKSQNSMPQTVGYFK
-1725 QTYTDVSATGATTVR
+1725 QTYTDASATGATTVR
-1740 LDKRTEGLSWGS
+1740 LDKRTDGLSWGS
-1752 VYATFSAPASHVPT
+1752 VYATFSAPASRVST
-1766 EGKGLLLTRKFEV
+1766 EGRGLLLTRKFEV
-1779 KRAGEWVAVNGTTTL
+1779 ERAGEWVAVNGTTTL
-1794 TKGDRVRQ
+1794 AKGDRVRQ

-1844 AVHDAT
+1844 AVHDAA

>member
-7 LIAAFGISMSAPAQS
+7 LIAAFGISMGASAQS

-35 NDLSKSAIEVV
+35 NDLPKSAIEVV

-60 QLLRA
+60 QLLRV

-123 DGKALAYDALQQRAK
+123 DGNTLAYDALQQRAK
-138 AHYEASLANP
+138 AHYEASLINL

-163 TTHEG
+163 TKHEG

-189 TKQGDKQAWTEKVA
+189 TKQGDKLAWTEKIA

-219 LRALEQRYENASVKG
+219 LRALEQRNENASVKG

-255 DSCVKIYEAMVA
+255 GSCVKIYEAMVA
-267 LQANYMQED
+267 LQANYVQDD

-287 MAQAEKGISISKK
+287 VAQAEKGISLSKK
-300 GNAAN
+300 GTAAN

-338 RTRHLREAELRLT
+338 RTRHLREAELRVT

-361 AADNDALRALAK
+361 AADNDALKALAK
-373 KAGSG
+373 KAGSD

-396 RTDSVRFEVPSV
+396 RTDSVRFEVPNV

-463 TAYRYDNRSNKLRQ
+463 TAYRYDNRSHKLRQ
-477 IRTYATDA
+477 IRTYATDV
-485 EGNVSLQT
+485 EGNVSVQT

-518 NNIRYYDTQRQ
+518 NNIRYYDTRQQR
-529 WAETRVQLY
+529 AETRVQLY

-552 SAVAFT
+552 SALAFT
-558 REGDVHRVRPA
+558 RQGDVHQVQSA

-600 FNLPQ
+600 FALPQ
-605 ACLLGRFSIS
+605 ACLPGRFSIS
-615 VDNRSVSGRN
+615 VDNGSVSGRN

-633 RPTFTATTQPVK
+633 RPTFTATTQPVRA
-645 TAYALGDS
+645 AYALGDS

-681 WFFYNDDEMAP
+681 WFFYNDDEMTP

-756 AWLEVSAPQTIY
+756 AWLEVSAPQIIY

-802 AEVARGAFVTSEP
+802 AEVARGAFDTNEP

-847 LCDTDTT
+847 LRDTDTT

-863 FYKETTND
+863 FYKETVND

-891 VVAGNRVV
+891 VVTGNRVV

-926 LCLAMVRHG
+926 LCLAVVRHG
-935 QLYEESVSVE
+935 QLYKESVSVE

-994 ASLDALVKNT
+994 ASLDALAKST

-1023 NWTVRGLALYG
+1023 NWNVHSMALYG

-1040 LSVPDVQYSRWRND
+1040 LSVPDVQYSRWRSD

-1074 MAALEGRVLGCDG
+1074 MTTLAVADTV
-1087 LRVSGRMRTM
+1087 
-1097 AALEVDKPMMM
+1097 MMS
-1108 LAKANV
+1108 AKANV

-1265 APGESQVYTFPY
+1265 APGESRVYTFPY

-1320 SQTKAGVLTLRTD
+1320 SQTKAGALTLRTD

-1383 MAIGQ
+1383 LAIGQ
-1388 QVVRDNPE
+1388 QVARDNPE

-1454 TAIDKLKTLQ
+1454 TAIDKLRTLQ

-1522 EMKRAEKETGHKV
+1522 EMKRVEKETGHKV
-1535 LPGELTMRYLY
+1535 LPGELAMRYLY

-1725 QTYTDVSATGATTVR
+1725 QTYTDASATGATTVR
-1740 LDKRTEGLSWGS
+1740 LDKRTDGLSWGS
-1752 VYATFSAPASHVPT
+1752 VYATFSAPALRVST

-1779 KRAGEWVAVNGTTTL
+1779 KRGGEWVAVNGTTTL
-1794 TKGDRVRQ
+1794 AKGDRVRQ

>member
-7 LIAAFGISMSAPAQS
+7 LIAAFGISMGASAQS

-35 NDLSKSAIEVV
+35 NDLPKSAIEVV
-46 NKIQQKAVAEGNDA
+46 NKIQQKAVTEGNDA

-123 DGKALAYDALQQRAK
+123 DGNTLTHDAQQQRAK
-138 AHYEASLANP
+138 THYEASLTNL

-189 TKQGDKQAWTEKVA
+189 TKQGDKQAWTEKIA

-208 RHANDAALLLS
+208 RHSNDAALLLS

-255 DSCVKIYEAMVA
+255 GSCVKIYEAMVT
-267 LQANYMQED
+267 LQANYVQDD

-287 MAQAEKGISISKK
+287 MAQAEKGISLSKK

-305 ELRNFVARMTAPAVY
+305 ELRNFVARMTAPAVC

-338 RTRHLREAELRLT
+338 RTRHLRVAELRLT

-361 AADNDALRALAK
+361 AADNDALKALAK
-373 KAGSG
+373 KAGSD
-378 ACTITRL
+378 ACTIARL

-396 RTDSVRFEVPSV
+396 RTDSVRFEVPNV

-463 TAYRYDNRSNKLRQ
+463 TAYRYDNRSHKLRQ

-493 DVNRYDATLYAATT
+493 DVNHYDATLYAATT

-600 FNLPQ
+600 FKLSQTCLP
-605 ACLLGRFSIS
+605 GRFSIS

-645 TAYALGDS
+645 AAYALGDS

-749 LSVATRK
+749 LNVATRK

-790 AAKGTFV
+790 PAKGTFV

-802 AEVARGAFVTSEP
+802 AEVARGAFDTNEP
-815 LAISQLAQLPSAQY
+815 LVISQLAQLPSAQY

-847 LCDTDTT
+847 LRDTDTT

-863 FYKETTND
+863 FYKETAND
-871 GAAARMVVGS
+871 GAAARIVVGS

-899 ESRRIMLNNELL
+899 ESRRIMFNNELL

-945 KPKPD
+945 RPKPD

-1054 LFNYERVYELAGI
+1054 LFNYERVYELADI
-1067 RPRRMRT
+1067 RPR
-1074 MAALEGRVLGCDG
+1074 
-1087 LRVSGRMRTM
+1087 RMRTM

-1229 KVTNLSDKA
+1229 KVTNLSGKA

-1277 QAKGNEGVM
+1277 QAKGDEGVM

-1383 MAIGQ
+1383 LAIGQ
-1388 QVVRDNPE
+1388 QVVHDNPE

-1464 QADGAYSWYPGMGGN
+1464 QADGAYCWYPGMGGN

-1535 LPGELTMRYLY
+1535 LPGELAMRYLY

-1633 MAIEALHTLGH
+1633 MAIEALHALGH

-1688 PLAEKTPVYYTLYN
+1688 PLSENTPVYYTLYN

-1710 AKSQSSMPQTVGYFK
+1710 AKSQSSMPQTVGYFR
-1725 QTYTDVSATGATTVR
+1725 QTYTDASATGATTVR
-1740 LDKRTEGLSWGS
+1740 LDKRTDGLSWGS
-1752 VYATFSAPASHVPT
+1752 VYATFSAPASRVST

-1794 TKGDRVRQ
+1794 VKGDRVRQ

-1814 VALSASRPA
+1814 VALTASRPA

-1900 LITH
+1900 IITH

>member
-7 LIAAFGISMSAPAQS
+7 LIAAFGISMGAPAQS

-35 NDLSKSAIEVV
+35 NDLPKSAIEVV

-60 QLLRA
+60 QLLRV

-123 DGKALAYDALQQRAK
+123 DGKTLTYDALQQRAK
-138 AHYEASLANP
+138 AHYEASLGNP

-163 TTHEG
+163 TKHEG

-189 TKQGDKQAWTEKVA
+189 TKQGDKQAWTEKIA

-234 RIEHNAYY
+234 RIEHNTYY

-255 DSCVKIYEAMVA
+255 GSCVKIYEAMVA
-267 LQANYMQED
+267 LQANYVQDD

-287 MAQAEKGISISKK
+287 MAQAEKGISLSKK

-329 PGSQLALAF
+329 PGSQLTLAF
-338 RTRHLREAELRLT
+338 RTRHLREAELRVT

-361 AADNDALRALAK
+361 AADNDALKALAK

-396 RTDSVRFEVPSV
+396 RTDSVRFEVPNV

-463 TAYRYDNRSNKLRQ
+463 TAYRYDNRSHKLRQ

-493 DVNRYDATLYAATT
+493 DVNHYDATLYAATT

-605 ACLLGRFSIS
+605 ACLPGRFSIS
-615 VDNRSVSGRN
+615 VDNRSVSGRT

-749 LSVATRK
+749 LNVATRK

-790 AAKGTFV
+790 PAKGTFV

-802 AEVARGAFVTSEP
+802 AEVARGAFDTNEP
-815 LAISQLAQLPSAQY
+815 LVISQLAQLPSAQY
-829 TLSVQTAEAAA
+829 TLSVQTTEAAA

-847 LCDTDTT
+847 LRDTDTT

-863 FYKETTND
+863 FYKETAND

-994 ASLDALVKNT
+994 ASLDALAKST

-1023 NWTVRGLALYG
+1023 NWNVHSLALYG

-1054 LFNYERVYELAGI
+1054 LFNYERVYDLAGI
-1067 RPRRMRT
+1067 RPPR
-1074 MAALEGRVLGCDG
+1074 
-1087 LRVSGRMRTM
+1087 RMRTM

-1114 ATDMYDAGAAE
+1114 AMDMYDAGAAE

-1229 KVTNLSDKA
+1229 KVTNLSGKA

-1252 GQLHHKADAKVTL
+1252 GQQYHKADAKVTL

-1383 MAIGQ
+1383 LAIGQ
-1388 QVVRDNPE
+1388 QVVHDNPE

-1441 QMFDAELTAARMA
+1441 QMFDVELTAARMA

-1516 IAGVVR
+1516 MAGVVR
-1522 EMKRAEKETGHKV
+1522 EMKRVEKETGHKV
-1535 LPGELTMRYLY
+1535 LPGELAMRYLY

-1633 MAIEALHTLGH
+1633 MAIEALHALGH

-1725 QTYTDVSATGATTVR
+1725 QTYTDASATAATTVR
-1740 LDKRTEGLSWGS
+1740 LDKRTDGLSWGS
-1752 VYATFSAPASHVPT
+1752 VYATFSAPASRVPT

>member
-7 LIAAFGISMSAPAQS
+7 LIAAFGISMGAPAQS

-35 NDLSKSAIEVV
+35 NDLPKSAIEVV
-46 NKIQQKAVAEGNDA
+46 NKIQQKAVAEGNEA
-60 QLLRA
+60 QLLRV

-88 EVALAAETKPAM
+88 EAALAAETKPAM

-115 NYGQVLVI
+115 SYGQVLVI
-123 DGKALAYDALQQRAK
+123 DGNTLTHDALQQRAK
-138 AHYEASLANP
+138 AHYEASLTNL

-163 TTHEG
+163 TAHEG
-168 SACYHNDL
+168 STCYHNDL

-189 TKQGDKQAWTEKVA
+189 TKQGDKQAWTEKIA

-219 LRALEQRYENASVKG
+219 LRALELRNENANVKG

-255 DSCVKIYEAMVA
+255 GSCVKIYEAMVA
-267 LQANYMQED
+267 LQANYVQDD

-287 MAQAEKGISISKK
+287 VAQAEKGISLSKK

-305 ELRNFVARMTAPAVY
+305 ELRNFVARMTAPAVC

-329 PGSQLALAF
+329 PGSQLTLAF

-361 AADNDALRALAK
+361 AADNDALKALAK
-373 KAGSG
+373 KAGSD

-396 RTDSVRFEVPSV
+396 RTDSVRFEVPNV

-463 TAYRYDNRSNKLRQ
+463 TAYRYDNRSHKLRQ

-493 DVNRYDATLYAATT
+493 DVNHYDATLYAATT

-600 FNLPQ
+600 FKLSQTCLP
-605 ACLLGRFSIS
+605 GRFSIS

-645 TAYALGDS
+645 AAYALGDS

-749 LSVATRK
+749 LNVATRK

-790 AAKGTFV
+790 PAKGTFV

-802 AEVARGAFVTSEP
+802 AEVARGAFDTNEP
-815 LAISQLAQLPSAQY
+815 LVISQLAQLPSAQY

-847 LCDTDTT
+847 LRDTDTT

-863 FYKETTND
+863 FYKETAND
-871 GAAARMVVGS
+871 GAAARIVVGS

-899 ESRRIMLNNELL
+899 ESRRIMFNNELL

-935 QLYEESVSVE
+935 QLYKESVSVE

-994 ASLDALVKNT
+994 ASLDALVKST
-1004 WADYAVNFYRYL
+1004 WADYAVNFYRNL

-1034 VYDYKR
+1034 LYDYKR

-1054 LFNYERVYELAGI
+1054 LFNYERVYDLAGI

-1074 MAALEGRVLGCDG
+1074 M
-1087 LRVSGRMRTM
+1087 TT
-1097 AALEVDKPMMM
+1097 LEVDKPMMM

-1114 ATDMYDAGAAE
+1114 ATDMYDVGAAE

-1252 GQLHHKADAKVTL
+1252 GQLYHKADAKVTL

-1277 QAKGNEGVM
+1277 QAKGDEGVM

-1396 IKALASGSSTAEL
+1396 IKALASCSSTAEL
-1409 DALAKLKAEGLT
+1409 DVLAKLKAEGLT

-1441 QMFDAELTAARMA
+1441 QMFDVELTAARMA

-1501 GHRQLAQAMDWLKQY
+1501 GHRQLVQAMDWLKRY
-1516 IAGVVR
+1516 MAGVVR

-1535 LPGELTMRYLY
+1535 VPGELAMRYLY

-1564 RAALQNQEFTM
+1564 RATLLNKELTM

-1589 KKAEAELL
+1589 KKAEAELA
-1597 LKSLLEHTVTK
+1597 LKSLLEHTVTRD

-1644 EMAADEMRLWLL
+1644 DKAADEMRLWLL

-1674 YALLATGG
+1674 YALFATGG

-1725 QTYTDVSATGATTVR
+1725 QTYTDASATGATTVR
-1740 LDKRTEGLSWGS
+1740 LDKRTDGLSWGS
-1752 VYATFSAPASHVPT
+1752 VYATFSAPASCVPT
-1766 EGKGLLLTRKFEV
+1766 EGKGLLLTRNFEV
-1779 KRAGEWVAVNGTTTL
+1779 KRGGEWVAVNGTTTL
-1794 TKGDRVRQ
+1794 AKGDRVRQ
-1802 VFTITADRDYDF
+1802 VFTLTADRDYDF
-1814 VALSASRPA
+1814 VALTASRPA

>member
-7 LIAAFGISMSAPAQS
+7 LIAAFGISMGAPAQS

-35 NDLSKSAIEVV
+35 NDLPKSAIEVV

-60 QLLRA
+60 QLLRV

-88 EVALAAETKPAM
+88 EAALAAETKPAM

-123 DGKALAYDALQQRAK
+123 DGKTLAYDALQQRAK
-138 AHYEASLANP
+138 THYEASLTNL

-163 TTHEG
+163 TKHEG

-189 TKQGDKQAWTEKVA
+189 TKQGDKQAWTEKIA

-219 LRALEQRYENASVKG
+219 LRALQQRYENASVKG

-255 DSCVKIYEAMVA
+255 GSCVKIYEAMVA
-267 LQANYMQED
+267 LQANYVQKD

-287 MAQAEKGISISKK
+287 VAQAEKGISLSKK
-300 GNAAN
+300 GQSAN

-338 RTRHLREAELRLT
+338 RTRHLREAELRVT

-361 AADNDALRALAK
+361 AADNDALKALAK
-373 KAGSG
+373 KAGSD

-396 RTDSVRFEVPSV
+396 RTDSVRFEVPNV

-414 ELVGDGRVLEGST
+414 ELVGDGRVLESST
-427 MAVSSLSAVRFATPG
+427 MAVSSLSAVCFATPG

-463 TAYRYDNRSNKLRQ
+463 TAYRYDNRSHKLRQ

-605 ACLLGRFSIS
+605 ACLPGRFSIS
-615 VDNRSVSGRN
+615 VDSRSVSGRT

-645 TAYALGDS
+645 AAYALGDS

-749 LSVATRK
+749 LNVATRK

-790 AAKGTFV
+790 PAKGTFV

-802 AEVARGAFVTSEP
+802 AEVARGAFDTNEP

-847 LCDTDTT
+847 LRDTDTT

-871 GAAARMVVGS
+871 GAAACIVVGS

-1004 WADYAVNFYRYL
+1004 WADYAVNFYRNL

-1054 LFNYERVYELAGI
+1054 LFNYERVYDLAGI

-1074 MAALEGRVLGCDG
+1074 M
-1087 LRVSGRMRTM
+1087 TT
-1097 AALEVDKPMMM
+1097 LEVDKPMMM

-1265 APGESQVYTFPY
+1265 APGESRVYTFPY

-1320 SQTKAGVLTLRTD
+1320 SQTKAGALTLRTD

-1441 QMFDAELTAARMA
+1441 QMFDVELTAARMA

-1464 QADGAYSWYPGMGGN
+1464 QADGAYCWYPGMGGN

-1535 LPGELTMRYLY
+1535 LPGELAMRYLY

-1564 RAALQNQEFTM
+1564 RAALQNKEFTM

-1682 KQQGVM
+1682 KQHSVM

-1725 QTYTDVSATGATTVR
+1725 QTYTDASAIGATTVR
-1740 LDKRTEGLSWGS
+1740 LDKRTDGLSWGS
-1752 VYATFSAPASHVPT
+1752 VYATFSAPASRVPT

-1794 TKGDRVRQ
+1794 TEGDRVRQ

-1844 AVHDAT
+1844 AVHDAA

>member
-1 MNKMTT
+1 MNKITT
-7 LIAAFGISMSAPAQS
+7 LIAAFGISMGASAQS

-35 NDLSKSAIEVV
+35 NDLPKSAIEVV
-46 NKIQQKAVAEGNDA
+46 NKIQQKAVVEGNDA
-60 QLLRA
+60 QLLRV

-77 ADSVA
+77 VDSVA

-88 EVALAAETKPAM
+88 EAALAAETKPAL

-123 DGKALAYDALQQRAK
+123 DGKTLAYDALQQRAK
-138 AHYEASLANP
+138 AHYEASLANL

-168 SACYHNDL
+168 SAYYHNDL

-189 TKQGDKQAWTEKVA
+189 TKQGDKLAWTEKIA

-255 DSCVKIYEAMVA
+255 GSCVKVYEAMVA
-267 LQANYMQED
+267 LQANYVQEN

-287 MAQAEKGISISKK
+287 VAQAERGISLSKK
-300 GNAAN
+300 GTAAN

-329 PGSQLALAF
+329 PGSQLTLAF

-361 AADNDALRALAK
+361 AADNDALKALAK

-396 RTDSVRFEVPSV
+396 RTDSVRFEVPNV

-451 SQTGRPVTGVQL
+451 SQTGRPVTGVLL
-463 TAYRYDNRSNKLRQ
+463 TAYRYDNRSHKLRQ

-552 SAVAFT
+552 SAVTFT
-558 REGDVHRVRPA
+558 REGDVHRVQPA

-605 ACLLGRFSIS
+605 ACLPGRFSIS

-710 LESPENEADAAL
+710 LEIPENEADAAL

-749 LSVATRK
+749 LNVATRK

-768 RRQGAALPTFGIRQ
+768 RRQGAALPTFGIHQ

-802 AEVARGAFVTSEP
+802 AEVARGAFDTNEP

-847 LCDTDTT
+847 LRDTDTT

-863 FYKETTND
+863 FYKETAND

-935 QLYEESVSVE
+935 QLYKESVSVE

-994 ASLDALVKNT
+994 ASLDALAKST

-1023 NWTVRGLALYG
+1023 NWAVHSMALYG

-1040 LSVPDVQYSRWRND
+1040 LSVPDVQYSRWRSD
-1054 LFNYERVYELAGI
+1054 LFNYERVYELASI
-1067 RPRRMRT
+1067 HPRRMRT
-1074 MAALEGRVLGCDG
+1074 MTTLAVADTV
-1087 LRVSGRMRTM
+1087 
-1097 AALEVDKPMMM
+1097 MMS
-1108 LAKANV
+1108 AKANV

-1125 SASSNQKKEAAG
+1125 SARNNQKKEAAG

-1229 KVTNLSDKA
+1229 KVTNLSGKA

-1252 GQLHHKADAKVTL
+1252 GQQHHKADAKVTL

-1320 SQTKAGVLTLRTD
+1320 LQTKAGVLTLRTD

-1383 MAIGQ
+1383 LAIGQ
-1388 QVVRDNPE
+1388 QVAHDNPE
-1396 IKALASGSSTAEL
+1396 IKALASGGSTAEL

-1441 QMFDAELTAARMA
+1441 QMFDAELTVARMA

-1479 AYTTLEVAILL
+1479 AYTTVEVATLL

-1516 IAGVVR
+1516 MAGVVR

-1535 LPGELTMRYLY
+1535 LPGELAMRYLY

-1564 RAALQNQEFTM
+1564 RATLLNKELTM

-1581 VQVMAHYG
+1581 VQVMARYG

-1608 DSMGRWFDTPRA
+1608 DDSMGRWFDTPRA

-1644 EMAADEMRLWLL
+1644 DKAADEMRLWLL

-1725 QTYTDVSATGATTVR
+1725 QTYTDASATGATTVR
-1740 LDKRTEGLSWGS
+1740 LDKRTDDLSWGS
-1752 VYATFSAPASHVPT
+1752 VYATFSAPASRVPT
-1766 EGKGLLLTRKFEV
+1766 EGKGLLLTRNFEV
-1779 KRAGEWVAVNGTTTL
+1779 KRGGEWVAVNGTTTL
-1794 TKGDRVRQ
+1794 AKGDRVRQ

-1814 VALSASRPA
+1814 VALTASRPA

-1856 KVRKGTHQFAEEL
+1856 KVRKGIHQFTEEL

-1900 LITH
+1900 LVTH

>member
-7 LIAAFGISMSAPAQS
+7 LIAAFGISMGASAQS

-35 NDLSKSAIEVV
+35 NDLPKSAIEVV

-60 QLLRA
+60 QLLRV

-82 PWLQRM
+82 PCLQRM
-88 EVALAAETKPAM
+88 EAALAAETKPAM

-123 DGKALAYDALQQRAK
+123 DGNTLAYDALHQRAK
-138 AHYEASLANP
+138 THYEASLTNL

-163 TTHEG
+163 TKHEG

-255 DSCVKIYEAMVA
+255 DSCVKIYEVMVA

-287 MAQAEKGISISKK
+287 MAQAEKGISLSKK
-300 GNAAN
+300 GNVAN

-329 PGSQLALAF
+329 PGSQLTLAF
-338 RTRHLREAELRLT
+338 RTRHLREAELRVT

-361 AADNDALRALAK
+361 AADNDALKALAK
-373 KAGSG
+373 KAGSD

-396 RTDSVRFEVPSV
+396 RTDSVRFEVPNV

-414 ELVGDGRVLEGST
+414 ELVGDGRVLESST
-427 MAVSSLSAVRFATPG
+427 MAVSSLSAVCFATPG

-463 TAYRYDNRSNKLRQ
+463 TAYRYDNSSRKLRQ

-538 TDRAIYRPG
+538 TDRVIYRPG

-558 REGDVHRVRPA
+558 REGDVHWVRPA

-605 ACLLGRFSIS
+605 ACLPGRFSIS

-645 TAYALGDS
+645 AAYALGDS

-749 LSVATRK
+749 LNVATRK

-790 AAKGTFV
+790 AAMGTFV

-802 AEVARGAFVTSEP
+802 AEVARGVFDTNEP

-847 LCDTDTT
+847 LRDTDTT
-854 PVVANQPFF
+854 PVVPNQPFF
-863 FYKETTND
+863 FYKETAND

-950 KRLLLHWTSFRSR
+950 KRLLLHWASFRSR

-1004 WADYAVNFYRYL
+1004 WADYAVNFYRNL

-1040 LSVPDVQYSRWRND
+1040 LSVPDVQYSCWRND
-1054 LFNYERVYELAGI
+1054 LFNYERVYDLAGI

-1074 MAALEGRVLGCDG
+1074 M
-1087 LRVSGRMRTM
+1087 TT
-1097 AALEVDKPMMM
+1097 LEVDKPMMM

-1229 KVTNLSDKA
+1229 KVTNLSGKA

-1265 APGESQVYTFPY
+1265 APGESRVYTFPY
-1277 QAKGNEGVM
+1277 QAKGDEGMM

-1293 GKGFADGEEHYLPV
+1293 GKGFSDGEEHYLPV

-1383 MAIGQ
+1383 LAIGQ
-1388 QVVRDNPE
+1388 QVVHDNPE

-1421 DLTPWLQQGT
+1421 DLTPWLQQGA

-1441 QMFDAELTAARMA
+1441 QMFDVELTAARIA

-1501 GHRQLAQAMDWLKQY
+1501 GHRQLAQAIDWLKQY

-1535 LPGELTMRYLY
+1535 LPGELAMRYLY

-1564 RAALQNQEFTM
+1564 RAALQNKEFTM

-1633 MAIEALHTLGH
+1633 MAIEALHALGH

-1725 QTYTDVSATGATTVR
+1725 QTYTDASATGATTVR
-1740 LDKRTEGLSWGS
+1740 LDKRTDGLSWGS
-1752 VYATFSAPASHVPT
+1752 VYATFSAPASRVST
-1766 EGKGLLLTRKFEV
+1766 EGKGLLLTRNFEV

-1794 TKGDRVRQ
+1794 VKGDRVRQ

>member
-7 LIAAFGISMSAPAQS
+7 LIAAFGISMGVPAQS

-35 NDLSKSAIEVV
+35 NDLPKSAVEVV

-60 QLLRA
+60 QLLRV

-82 PWLQRM
+82 PCLQRM
-88 EVALAAETKPAM
+88 EAALAAETKPAM
-100 QALWHVALAKCYEGT
+100 QALWHVALAKCYEGS

-123 DGKALAYDALQQRAK
+123 DGKTLAYDALQQRAK
-138 AHYEASLANP
+138 AHYEASLVNL
-148 DALADARVDNYLPLF
+148 DALADARVDDYLPLF

-168 SACYHNDL
+168 SACCHNDL

-189 TKQGDKQAWTEKVA
+189 TKQGNKLAWTEKIA

-219 LRALEQRYENASVKG
+219 LRALEQHYENASVKG

-255 DSCVKIYEAMVA
+255 GSCVKIYEAMVA
-267 LQANYMQED
+267 LQANYVQED

-287 MAQAEKGISISKK
+287 VAQAEKGISLSKK

-305 ELRNFVARMTAPAVY
+305 ELRNFVARMTAPAVS

-338 RTRHLREAELRLT
+338 TTRHLREVELRVT

-361 AADNDALRALAK
+361 AADNDALKALAK

-396 RTDSVRFEVPSV
+396 RTDSVRFEVPNV

-463 TAYRYDNRSNKLRQ
+463 TAYRYDNRSHKLRQ
-477 IRTYATDA
+477 MRTYATDA

-538 TDRAIYRPG
+538 TDRVIYRPG

-552 SAVAFT
+552 SAVTFT

-605 ACLLGRFSIS
+605 ACLPGRFSIS

-645 TAYALGDS
+645 AAYALGDS

-681 WFFYNDDEMAP
+681 WFFYNDEEMAP

-710 LESPENEADAAL
+710 LESPENEADGAL

-749 LSVATRK
+749 LNVATRK
-756 AWLEVSAPQTIY
+756 AWLEVSAPQIIY

-802 AEVARGAFVTSEP
+802 AEVARGAFDTNEP

-847 LCDTDTT
+847 LRDTDTT

-863 FYKETTND
+863 FYKETAND

-881 TEKDACLFYD
+881 TEKDTCLFYD
-891 VVAGNRVV
+891 VVAGKRVV

-1004 WADYAVNFYRYL
+1004 WADYAVNFYRNL
-1016 PSPLWQT
+1016 PSSLWQT
-1023 NWTVRGLALYG
+1023 NWNVHGMALYG
-1034 VYDYKR
+1034 AYDYKR
-1040 LSVPDVQYSRWRND
+1040 LSVPDVQYSRWRSD
-1054 LFNYERVYELAGI
+1054 LFNYERVYELADI

-1074 MAALEGRVLGCDG
+1074 M
-1087 LRVSGRMRTM
+1087 TT
-1097 AALEVDKPMMM
+1097 LEVAEPVRM
-1108 LAKANV
+1108 LSKANV

-1191 RDMNHGRLDT
+1191 RNMNHGRLDT
-1201 TVVARKDFMVEPA
+1201 TVVARKNFMVEPA

-1229 KVTNLSDKA
+1229 KVTNLSGKA

-1265 APGESQVYTFPY
+1265 APGESRVYTFPY

-1383 MAIGQ
+1383 LAIGQ
-1388 QVVRDNPE
+1388 QVVHDNPE

-1441 QMFDAELTAARMA
+1441 QMFDVELTAARMA

-1495 LTSCQQ
+1495 LTACQQ

-1516 IAGVVR
+1516 MAGVVR

-1564 RAALQNQEFTM
+1564 RAALQNKEFTM

-1633 MAIEALHTLGH
+1633 MAIEALHALGH

-1725 QTYTDVSATGATTVR
+1725 QTYTDASAIAATTVR
-1740 LDKRTEGLSWGS
+1740 LDKRTDGLSWGS
-1752 VYATFSAPASHVPT
+1752 VYATFSAPASHVST
-1766 EGKGLLLTRKFEV
+1766 EGKGLLLTRNFEV
-1779 KRAGEWVAVNGTTTL
+1779 KRGGEWVAVNGTTAL
-1794 TKGDRVRQ
+1794 AKGDRVRQ